1 MEETCEYLSVLNPE
15 QLEAVCHTGSP
26 LLILAGAG
34 SGKTRVI
41 TTKIAW
47 LIAEQEVRPESILAV
62 TFTNKAAR
70 EMAGRAR
77 TLDERTARSVIR
89 TFHSFGA
96 WMLRRYAEWA
106 ELSPNFTIYDDDD
119 SVTLLMKAL
128 PQLNKQEAQR
138 FMRKISRAKDYCLL
152 PDSPQLVMIDPAP
165 EFATIYRTYQQ
176 RLRETGNA
184 DFGDL
189 IMLPVKLL
197 QEHSAIAQQLH
208 RRFKVILVDEYQ
220 DSNDAQFRLLREL
233 TGKDTYVCVVG
244 DDDQSIYRFRGAEV
258 QNILTFD
265 RQFPHTK
272 IIRLVRNYR
281 SYEPI
286 LRVAGSIVSRN
297 EGRLGKTLIAARGS
311 GGQKPCLYYLPS
323 QDAEA
328 ELCVRLIKKAVRA
341 GGAYSD
347 WAILYRTN
355 AQSLNFETAFLHE
368 KIPHKVVGTLKFYER
383 EEIKDALALLA
394 LIANGRDEIAF
405 RRMVN
410 KPTRGIG
417 ETTQNKLVAY
427 ARAVFA
433 GSPAATGITASA
445 ALSASADLLGAEG
458 ANARQE
464 PTQLQD
470 TAARQPELSHP
481 QNTSAQPPQPELAQ
495 LQDATAQPLRRLQ
508 QLDYITALLEAGEK
522 LSISKKAGTALRE
535 FLNTLYALRSLLAEY
550 SAADDTSSARGTD
563 SEAMNAPVFS
573 NNTARTNT
581 DTDSN
586 LDDTTGTDADGIN
599 GAVLTD
605 TAATTAGITDAAA
618 TAATTDLSA
627 LSAKLLPGQGLAAF
641 VLTVIE
647 QSGLG
652 IFHRNQDEVMG
663 TQKTANLQELANTA
677 SLYPCSTAGLTSF
690 LEHIELD
697 RSLAETDAGA
707 DAVQL
712 ITIHNTKGLEFRNVI
727 ITGLE
732 NGIFPRNDTIGED
745 MEEERRLMYVACTR
759 AQDSLYITSCAAR
772 RMYGKLSFMEP
783 SRFLAE
789 IDEGLVDVAGQ
800 PVAGF
805 AAPADEEAALWKCG
819 QRLFHDDYGYGYI
832 VQSRQSGGELVIT
845 VQFETGAQKRFFP
858 EYQRGQLL
866 RVD

>member
-1 MEETCEYLSVLNPE
+1 MEESCEYLSVLNPE

-47 LIAEQEVRPESILAV
+47 LIAEQGVRPESILAV

-70 EMAGRAR
+70 EMAERAR
-77 TLDERTARSVIR
+77 ALDERAGRSSIR

-106 ELSPNFTIYDDDD
+106 GLSPNFTIYDDDD

-138 FMRKISRAKDYCLL
+138 FIRKISRAKDYCLL
-152 PDSPQLVMIDPAP
+152 PDSPQLTMIDPAP
-165 EFATIYRTYQQ
+165 EFAVIYRAYQQ

-189 IMLPVKLL
+189 IMLPVQLL
-197 QEHSAIAQQLH
+197 QEHTAIAQQLH
-208 RRFKVILVDEYQ
+208 RCFKVILVDEYQ
-220 DSNDAQFRLLREL
+220 DSNSAQFQLLREL
-233 TGKDTYVCVVG
+233 TGEDTYVCVVG

-286 LRVAGSIVSRN
+286 LRVADSVVSRN
-297 EGRLGKTLIAARGS
+297 EGRLGKTLIAARGT

-328 ELCVRLIKKAVRA
+328 ELCMQLIKKAVRA
-341 GGAYSD
+341 GGSYSD

-355 AQSLNFETAFLHE
+355 AQSLNFETTFLHE

-410 KPTRGIG
+410 KPARGIG

-427 ARAVFA
+427 ARAAFASLSANTDSSENAGEAAEA
-433 GSPAATGITASA
+433 GSSEQDSRSAQQEFTQLQGPTALPLRQQTEDTPQQQPQQGADYITV
-445 ALSASADLLGAEG
+445 LLGAG
-458 ANARQE
+458 A
-464 PTQLQD
+464 
-470 TAARQPELSHP
+470 
-481 QNTSAQPPQPELAQ
+481 
-495 LQDATAQPLRRLQ
+495 
-508 QLDYITALLEAGEK
+508 K
-522 LSISKKAGTALRE
+522 LPIPKKAGTALQE
-535 FLNTLYALRSLLAEY
+535 FLNTLHSLRSLLAEY
-550 SAADDTSSARGTD
+550 DSANTAGAAAFDTAVEADAQADDLWSDTPIGSTIDTGASAQ
-563 SEAMNAPVFS
+563 
-573 NNTARTNT
+573 
-581 DTDSN
+581 
-586 LDDTTGTDADGIN
+586 
-599 GAVLTD
+599 AVTQ
-605 TAATTAGITDAAA
+605 
-618 TAATTDLSA
+618 
-627 LSAKLLPGQGLAAF
+627 KHGQQGERLAAF
-641 VLTVIE
+641 VLAVIE
-647 QSGLG
+647 QTGLG
-652 IFHRNQDEVMG
+652 VFHRNQDEVMG

-677 SLYPCSTAGLTSF
+677 SLYPCSAAGLTSF

-712 ITIHNTKGLEFRNVI
+712 ITMHNTKGLEFRNVI

-732 NGIFPRNDTIGED
+732 NGIFPRNDESAED

-759 AQDSLYITSCAAR
+759 AQNALYMTSCAAR
-772 RMYGKLSFMEP
+772 RMYGKLSYMEP

-789 IDEGLVDVAGQ
+789 IDSGLVDVIGQ
-800 PVAGF
+800 SIANF
-805 AAPADEEAALWKCG
+805 ASPADEEAALWKCG
-819 QRLFHDDYGYGYI
+819 QRLFHDDYGYGYV
-832 VQSRQSGGELVIT
+832 VQSRQSGSELVIT
-845 VQFETGAQKRFFP
+845 VQFENGSQKRFFP
-858 EYQRGQLL
+858 AYQKSQLF

>member
-1 MEETCEYLSVLNPE
+1 MGNYLSILNPE

-47 LIAEQEVRPESILAV
+47 LIAEQDVRPESILAV

-70 EMAGRAR
+70 EMAERAR
-77 TLDERTARSVIR
+77 ALDERAGRSSIR

-106 ELSPNFTIYDDDD
+106 GLSPNFTIYDDDD

-138 FMRKISRAKDYCLL
+138 FIRKISRAKDYCLL
-152 PDSPQLVMIDPAP
+152 PDSPQLAAIDPAP
-165 EFATIYRTYQQ
+165 EFAVIYRAYQQ

-189 IMLPVKLL
+189 IMLPVQLL
-197 QEHSAIAQQLH
+197 QEHTAIAQQLH

-220 DSNDAQFRLLREL
+220 DSNSAQFQLLREL
-233 TGKDTYVCVVG
+233 TGEDTYVCVVG

-286 LRVAGSIVSRN
+286 LRVADSVVSRN
-297 EGRLGKTLIAARGS
+297 EGRLGKTLIAARGT

-328 ELCVRLIKKAVRA
+328 ELCVQLIKKAVRA

-355 AQSLNFETAFLHE
+355 AQSLNFETTFLHE

-410 KPTRGIG
+410 KPARGIG

-427 ARAVFA
+427 ARAAFA
-433 GSPAATGITASA
+433 SLSAHIDSPANAGEAAEAGTSTFGSSPEQYSRSA
-445 ALSASADLLGAEG
+445 Q
-458 ANARQE
+458 QE
-464 PTQLQD
+464 FTQLQHNSVHSQ
-470 TAARQPELSHP
+470 QPELS
-481 QNTSAQPPQPELAQ
+481 Q
-495 LQDATAQPLRRLQ
+495 LQEPAALPLQ
-508 QLDYITALLEAGEK
+508 QQSEDTPQQQPQQGADYITVLLGAGAK
-522 LSISKKAGTALRE
+522 LPISKKAGTALQE
-535 FLNTLYALRSLLAEY
+535 FLNTLHSLRSLLAEY
-550 SAADDTSSARGTD
+550 DSA
-563 SEAMNAPVFS
+563 
-573 NNTARTNT
+573 NT
-581 DTDSN
+581 
-586 LDDTTGTDADGIN
+586 
-599 GAVLTD
+599 
-605 TAATTAGITDAAA
+605 TDAAPVDTA
-618 TAATTDLSA
+618 TDIDAQADTVQSDVPIGSTIDTGAAEQAVTQ
-627 LSAKLLPGQGLAAF
+627 KHGQQGERLAAF
-641 VLTVIE
+641 VLAVIE
-647 QSGLG
+647 QTGLG
-652 IFHRNQDEVMG
+652 VFHRNQDEVMG

-677 SLYPCSTAGLTSF
+677 SLYPCSAAGLTSF

-712 ITIHNTKGLEFRNVI
+712 ITMHNTKGLEFRNVI

-732 NGIFPRNDTIGED
+732 NGIFPRNDESAED

-759 AQDSLYITSCAAR
+759 AQDALYMTSCAAR
-772 RMYGKLSFMEP
+772 RMYGKLSYMEP

-789 IDEGLVDVAGQ
+789 IDSGLVDVIGQ
-800 PVAGF
+800 SIASF
-805 AAPADEEAALWKCG
+805 ASPADEEASLWKCG
-819 QRLFHDDYGYGYI
+819 QRLFHDDYGYGYV

-845 VQFETGAQKRFFP
+845 VQFENGSQKRFFP
-858 EYQRGQLL
+858 VYQKSQLF

>member
-1 MEETCEYLSVLNPE
+1 MEETCGYLSVLNPE

-47 LIAEQEVRPESILAV
+47 LIAEQGVRPESILAV

-70 EMAGRAR
+70 EMAERAR
-77 TLDERTARSVIR
+77 ALDERAARSSIR

-106 ELSPNFTIYDDDD
+106 GLSPNFTIYDDDD

-138 FMRKISRAKDYCLL
+138 FIRKISRAKDYCLL
-152 PDSPQLVMIDPAP
+152 PDSPQLTMIDPAP
-165 EFATIYRTYQQ
+165 EFAVIYRAYQQ

-189 IMLPVKLL
+189 IMLPVQLL
-197 QEHSAIAQQLH
+197 QEHTAIAQQLH

-220 DSNDAQFRLLREL
+220 DSNSAQFQLLREL
-233 TGKDTYVCVVG
+233 TGEDTYVCVVG

-286 LRVAGSIVSRN
+286 LRVADSVVSRN
-297 EGRLGKTLIAARGS
+297 EGRLGKTLIAARGT
-311 GGQKPCLYYLPS
+311 GGQKPSLYYLPS

-328 ELCVRLIKKAVRA
+328 ELCVQLIKKAVRA
-341 GGAYSD
+341 GGSYSD

-355 AQSLNFETAFLHE
+355 AQSLNFETTFLHE

-410 KPTRGIG
+410 KPARGIG

-427 ARAVFA
+427 ARAAFASLSAEA
-433 GSPAATGITASA
+433 GSSTFDTSPEQDSRSAQQEFTQLQEPTALPLRQQADYITV
-445 ALSASADLLGAEG
+445 LLGAG
-458 ANARQE
+458 A
-464 PTQLQD
+464 
-470 TAARQPELSHP
+470 
-481 QNTSAQPPQPELAQ
+481 
-495 LQDATAQPLRRLQ
+495 
-508 QLDYITALLEAGEK
+508 K
-522 LSISKKAGTALRE
+522 LPISKKAGTALQE
-535 FLNTLYALRSLLAEY
+535 FLNTLHSLRSLLAEY
-550 SAADDTSSARGTD
+550 DSA
-563 SEAMNAPVFS
+563 
-573 NNTARTNT
+573 NT
-581 DTDSN
+581 
-586 LDDTTGTDADGIN
+586 
-599 GAVLTD
+599 
-605 TAATTAGITDAAA
+605 TDAAPVDTA
-618 TAATTDLSA
+618 TDIDAQADTVQSDVPIGSTIDTGASEQA
-627 LSAKLLPGQGLAAF
+627 VTQKHGQQGERLAAF
-641 VLTVIE
+641 VLAVIE
-647 QSGLG
+647 QTGLG
-652 IFHRNQDEVMG
+652 VFHRNQDEVMG

-677 SLYPCSTAGLTSF
+677 SLYPCSAAGLTSF

-712 ITIHNTKGLEFRNVI
+712 ITMHNTKGLEFRNVI

-732 NGIFPRNDTIGED
+732 NGIFPRNDESAED

-759 AQDSLYITSCAAR
+759 AQDALYMTSCAAR
-772 RMYGKLSFMEP
+772 RMYGKLSYMEP

-789 IDEGLVDVAGQ
+789 IDSGLVDVIGQ
-800 PVAGF
+800 SIASF
-805 AAPADEEAALWKCG
+805 ASPADEEASLWKCG
-819 QRLFHDDYGYGYI
+819 QRLFHDDYGYGYV

-845 VQFETGAQKRFFP
+845 VQFENGSQKRFFP
-858 EYQRGQLL
+858 VYQKSQLF

>member
-1 MEETCEYLSVLNPE
+1 METMKETCPYLSVLNPE

-47 LIAEQEVRPESILAV
+47 LISEQGVRPESILAV

-70 EMAGRAR
+70 EMAERAQG
-77 TLDERTARSVIR
+77 LDERAGRSSIR

-106 ELSPNFTIYDDDD
+106 GLSPNFTIYDDDD

-138 FMRKISRAKDYCLL
+138 FMRKIARAKDYCLL
-152 PDSPQLVMIDPAP
+152 PESPQLTMIDPAP
-165 EFATIYRTYQQ
+165 EFAVIYRAYQQ

-189 IMLPVKLL
+189 IMLPVQLL
-197 QEHSAIAQQLH
+197 QEHTAIAQQLH

-233 TGKDTYVCVVG
+233 TGENTYVCVVG

-297 EGRLGKTLIAARGS
+297 EGRLGKTLIAARGA
-311 GGQKPCLYYLPS
+311 GGQKPRVYYLPS

-328 ELCVRLIKKAVRA
+328 ELCVQLIKKAVRA
-341 GGAYSD
+341 GGSYSD

-355 AQSLNFETAFLHE
+355 AQSLNFETSFLHE

-410 KPTRGIG
+410 KPARGIG

-427 ARAVFA
+427 ARAAFA
-433 GSPAATGITASA
+433 GSPAYIGARANAEEAVNPEPLAYTGVLAFGDSPEQDRENAQQGSDYITV
-445 ALSASADLLGAEG
+445 LLGAG
-458 ANARQE
+458 
-464 PTQLQD
+464 
-470 TAARQPELSHP
+470 S
-481 QNTSAQPPQPELAQ
+481 
-495 LQDATAQPLRRLQ
+495 
-508 QLDYITALLEAGEK
+508 K
-522 LSISKKAGTALRE
+522 LSIPKKAGAALRE
-535 FLNTLYALRSLLAEY
+535 FLTTLYSLRSLLAALSSPQTAQKARADSDETGAAASD
-550 SAADDTSSARGTD
+550 SAIDID
-563 SEAMNAPVFS
+563 VQ
-573 NNTARTNT
+573 
-581 DTDSN
+581 
-586 LDDTTGTDADGIN
+586 TDAVRSDTPTGREPADAA
-599 GAVLTD
+599 GTD
-605 TAATTAGITDAAA
+605 TAEGN
-618 TAATTDLSA
+618 TAASGVQLV
-627 LSAKLLPGQGLAAF
+627 PGQGLAAF

-647 QSGLG
+647 HTGLG

-677 SLYPCSTAGLTSF
+677 SLYPCTAAGLTSF

-697 RSLAETDAGA
+697 RSLAETDAGS

-712 ITIHNTKGLEFRNVI
+712 ITIHNTKGLEFPNVV

-732 NGIFPRNDTIGED
+732 NGIFPRNDESAED

-759 AQDSLYITSCAAR
+759 AKDELYMTSCAAR

-789 IDEGLVDVAGQ
+789 IDEDLVDVAGQ
-800 PVAGF
+800 PIADF

-819 QRLFHDDYGYGYI
+819 QRIFHDDYGYGYV

-845 VQFETGAQKRFFP
+845 VQFETGSQKRFFP
-858 EYQRGQLL
+858 AYQKAQLF

>member
-47 LIAEQEVRPESILAV
+47 LIAEQGVRPESILAV

-70 EMAGRAR
+70 EMAERAQA
-77 TLDERTARSVIR
+77 LDERAGRSSIR

-106 ELSPNFTIYDDDD
+106 GLSPNFTIYDDDD

-138 FMRKISRAKDYCLL
+138 FIRKISRAKDYCLL
-152 PDSPQLVMIDPAP
+152 PDSPQLTMIDPAP
-165 EFATIYRTYQQ
+165 EFAVIYRAYQQ

-189 IMLPVKLL
+189 IMLPVQLL
-197 QEHSAIAQQLH
+197 QEHTAIAQQLH

-220 DSNDAQFRLLREL
+220 DSNSAQFQLLREL
-233 TGKDTYVCVVG
+233 TGEDTYVCVVG

-286 LRVAGSIVSRN
+286 LRVADSVVSRN
-297 EGRLGKTLIAARGS
+297 EGRLGKTLIAARGT

-328 ELCVRLIKKAVRA
+328 ELCVQLIKQAVRA
-341 GGAYSD
+341 GGSYSD

-355 AQSLNFETAFLHE
+355 AQSLNFETTFLHE

-410 KPTRGIG
+410 KPARGIG
-417 ETTQNKLVAY
+417 ETTQNKLIAY
-427 ARAVFA
+427 ARAAFASLSANTDSSENAGEAAEA
-433 GSPAATGITASA
+433 GSSEQDSRSAQQGADYITV
-445 ALSASADLLGAEG
+445 LLGAG
-458 ANARQE
+458 A
-464 PTQLQD
+464 
-470 TAARQPELSHP
+470 
-481 QNTSAQPPQPELAQ
+481 
-495 LQDATAQPLRRLQ
+495 
-508 QLDYITALLEAGEK
+508 K
-522 LSISKKAGTALRE
+522 LPIPKKAGTALQE
-535 FLNTLYALRSLLAEY
+535 FLNTLHSLRSLLAEY
-550 SAADDTSSARGTD
+550 DSANTAGAAAFDTAVEADAQADDLWSDAPIGSTIDTGA
-563 SEAMNAPVFS
+563 SEQ
-573 NNTARTNT
+573 
-581 DTDSN
+581 
-586 LDDTTGTDADGIN
+586 
-599 GAVLTD
+599 AVTQ
-605 TAATTAGITDAAA
+605 
-618 TAATTDLSA
+618 
-627 LSAKLLPGQGLAAF
+627 KHGQQGERLAAF
-641 VLTVIE
+641 VLAVIE
-647 QSGLG
+647 QTGLG
-652 IFHRNQDEVMG
+652 VFHRNQDEVMG

-677 SLYPCSTAGLTSF
+677 SLYPCSAAGLTSF

-712 ITIHNTKGLEFRNVI
+712 ITMHNTKGLEFRNVI

-732 NGIFPRNDTIGED
+732 NGIFPRNDESAED

-759 AQDSLYITSCAAR
+759 AQNALYMTSCAAR
-772 RMYGKLSFMEP
+772 RMYGKLSYMEP

-789 IDEGLVDVAGQ
+789 IDSGLVDVIGQ
-800 PVAGF
+800 SIASF
-805 AAPADEEAALWKCG
+805 ASPADEEASLWKCG
-819 QRLFHDDYGYGYI
+819 QRLFHDDYGYGYV

-845 VQFETGAQKRFFP
+845 VQFENGSQKRFFP
-858 EYQRGQLL
+858 VYQRAQLF

>member
-1 MEETCEYLSVLNPE
+1 MEETCGYLSVLNPE

-47 LIAEQEVRPESILAV
+47 LIAEQDVRPESILAV

-70 EMAGRAR
+70 EMAERAR
-77 TLDERTARSVIR
+77 ALDERAGRSSIR

-106 ELSPNFTIYDDDD
+106 GLSPNFTIYDDDD

-138 FMRKISRAKDYCLL
+138 FIRKISRAKDYCLL
-152 PDSPQLVMIDPAP
+152 PDSPQLTMIDPTP
-165 EFATIYRTYQQ
+165 EFAVIYRAYQQ

-189 IMLPVKLL
+189 IMLPVQLL
-197 QEHSAIAQQLH
+197 QEHTAIAQQLH

-220 DSNDAQFRLLREL
+220 DSNSAQFQLLREL

-286 LRVAGSIVSRN
+286 LRVADSVVSRN
-297 EGRLGKTLIAARGS
+297 EGRLGKTLIAARGT

-328 ELCVRLIKKAVRA
+328 ELCVQLIKKAVRA
-341 GGAYSD
+341 GGSYSD

-355 AQSLNFETAFLHE
+355 AQSLNFETTFLHE

-410 KPTRGIG
+410 KPARGIG
-417 ETTQNKLVAY
+417 ETTQNKLIAY
-427 ARAVFA
+427 ARAAFASLSANTDSSENAGEAAEA
-433 GSPAATGITASA
+433 GSSEQDSRSA
-445 ALSASADLLGAEG
+445 QQEFTQL
-458 ANARQE
+458 QE
-464 PTQLQD
+464 PTAL
-470 TAARQPELSHP
+470 
-481 QNTSAQPPQPELAQ
+481 
-495 LQDATAQPLRRLQ
+495 PLRQ
-508 QLDYITALLEAGEK
+508 QTEDTPQQQPQQGADYITVLLDAGAK
-522 LSISKKAGTALRE
+522 LPISKKAGTALQE
-535 FLNTLYALRSLLAEY
+535 FLNTLHSLRSLLAEY
-550 SAADDTSSARGTD
+550 DSA
-563 SEAMNAPVFS
+563 N
-573 NNTARTNT
+573 
-581 DTDSN
+581 
-586 LDDTTGTDADGIN
+586 TTGTA
-599 GAVLTD
+599 AVD
-605 TAATTAGITDAAA
+605 TAADIDAQADTVQSDTPIGSTIDTGA
-618 TAATTDLSA
+618 SA
-627 LSAKLLPGQGLAAF
+627 QAVTQKHGQQGERLAAF
-641 VLTVIE
+641 VLAVIE
-647 QSGLG
+647 QTGLG
-652 IFHRNQDEVMG
+652 VFHRNQDEVMG
-663 TQKTANLQELANTA
+663 SQKTANLQELANTA
-677 SLYPCSTAGLTSF
+677 SLYPCSAAGLTSF

-712 ITIHNTKGLEFRNVI
+712 ITMHNTKGLEFRNVI

-732 NGIFPRNDTIGED
+732 NGIFPRNDESAED

-759 AQDSLYITSCAAR
+759 AQNALYMTSCAAR
-772 RMYGKLSFMEP
+772 RMYGKLSYMEP

-789 IDEGLVDVAGQ
+789 IDSGLVDVIGQ
-800 PVAGF
+800 SIASF
-805 AAPADEEAALWKCG
+805 ASPADEEAALWKCG
-819 QRLFHDDYGYGYI
+819 QRIFHDDYGYGYV

-845 VQFETGAQKRFFP
+845 VQFENGSQKRFFP
-858 EYQRGQLL
+858 VYQKSQLF

>member
-1 MEETCEYLSVLNPE
+1 MGNYLSVLNPE

-47 LIAEQEVRPESILAV
+47 LIAEQGVRPESILAV

-70 EMAGRAR
+70 EMAERAR
-77 TLDERTARSVIR
+77 ALDERAGRSSIR

-106 ELSPNFTIYDDDD
+106 GLSPNFTIYDDDD

-138 FMRKISRAKDYCLL
+138 FIRKISRAKDYCLL
-152 PDSPQLVMIDPAP
+152 PDSPQLTMIDPAP
-165 EFATIYRTYQQ
+165 EFAIIYRAYQQ

-189 IMLPVKLL
+189 IMLPVQLL
-197 QEHSAIAQQLH
+197 QGHTAIAQQLH

-220 DSNDAQFRLLREL
+220 DSNSAQFQLLREL
-233 TGKDTYVCVVG
+233 TGEDTYVCVVG

-286 LRVAGSIVSRN
+286 LRVADSVVSRN
-297 EGRLGKTLIAARGS
+297 EGRLGKTLIAARGT

-328 ELCVRLIKKAVRA
+328 ELCVQLIKKAVRA
-341 GGAYSD
+341 GGSYSD

-355 AQSLNFETAFLHE
+355 AQSLNFETTFLHE

-410 KPTRGIG
+410 KPARGIG

-427 ARAVFA
+427 ARAAFAHLSAYTGSSENAGEAAEA
-433 GSPAATGITASA
+433 GSSEQDSRSA
-445 ALSASADLLGAEG
+445 QQEFTQL
-458 ANARQE
+458 QE
-464 PTQLQD
+464 PTAL
-470 TAARQPELSHP
+470 
-481 QNTSAQPPQPELAQ
+481 
-495 LQDATAQPLRRLQ
+495 PLRQ
-508 QLDYITALLEAGEK
+508 QTEDTPQQQPQQGADYITVLFGAGAK
-522 LSISKKAGTALRE
+522 LPIPKKAGTALQE
-535 FLNTLYALRSLLAEY
+535 FLNTLYSLRSLLAEY
-550 SAADDTSSARGTD
+550 DSANTTD
-563 SEAMNAPVFS
+563 AAPV
-573 NNTARTNT
+573 
-581 DTDSN
+581 
-586 LDDTTGTDADGIN
+586 
-599 GAVLTD
+599 D
-605 TAATTAGITDAAA
+605 TAADIDAQADTVQSDA
-618 TAATTDLSA
+618 PIGSTIDIDASEQAVTQ
-627 LSAKLLPGQGLAAF
+627 KHGQQGERLAAF
-641 VLTVIE
+641 VLAVIE
-647 QSGLG
+647 QTGLG
-652 IFHRNQDEVMG
+652 VFHRNQDEVMG
-663 TQKTANLQELANTA
+663 TQKTTNLQELANTA
-677 SLYPCSTAGLTSF
+677 SLYPCSAAGLTSF

-712 ITIHNTKGLEFRNVI
+712 ITMHNTKGLEFRNVI

-732 NGIFPRNDTIGED
+732 NGIFPRNDESAED

-759 AQDSLYITSCAAR
+759 AQDALYMTSCAAR
-772 RMYGKLSFMEP
+772 RMYGKLSYMEP

-789 IDEGLVDVAGQ
+789 IDSGLVDVIGQ
-800 PVAGF
+800 SIASF
-805 AAPADEEAALWKCG
+805 ASPADEEASLWKCG
-819 QRLFHDDYGYGYI
+819 QRLFHDDYGYGYV

-845 VQFETGAQKRFFP
+845 VQFENGSQKRFFP
-858 EYQRGQLL
+858 EYQKSQLF

>member
-1 MEETCEYLSVLNPE
+1 MGNYLSILNPE

-47 LIAEQEVRPESILAV
+47 LIAEQSVHPESILAV

-70 EMAGRAR
+70 EMAERAR
-77 TLDERTARSVIR
+77 TLDERAGRSSIR

-106 ELSPNFTIYDDDD
+106 GLSPNFTIYDDDD

-138 FMRKISRAKDYCLL
+138 FIRKISRAKDYCLL
-152 PDSPQLVMIDPAP
+152 PDNPQLTMIDPAP
-165 EFATIYRTYQQ
+165 EFAVIYRAYQQ

-189 IMLPVKLL
+189 IMLPVQLL
-197 QEHSAIAQQLH
+197 QEHIAIAQQLH

-220 DSNDAQFRLLREL
+220 DSNSAQFQLLREL
-233 TGKDTYVCVVG
+233 TGEDTYVCVVG

-286 LRVAGSIVSRN
+286 LRVADSVVSRN
-297 EGRLGKTLIAARGS
+297 EGRLGKTLIAARGT

-328 ELCVRLIKKAVRA
+328 ELCVQLIKKAVRA

-355 AQSLNFETAFLHE
+355 AQSLNFETTFLHE

-410 KPTRGIG
+410 KPARGIG

-427 ARAVFA
+427 ARAAFASLSAEA
-433 GSPAATGITASA
+433 GSSTFDTSPEQDSRSA
-445 ALSASADLLGAEG
+445 QQEFTQL
-458 ANARQE
+458 QE
-464 PTQLQD
+464 PTAL
-470 TAARQPELSHP
+470 
-481 QNTSAQPPQPELAQ
+481 
-495 LQDATAQPLRRLQ
+495 PLRQ
-508 QLDYITALLEAGEK
+508 QTEDTPQQQPQQGADYITVLLDAGAK
-522 LSISKKAGTALRE
+522 LPISKKAGTALQE
-535 FLNTLYALRSLLAEY
+535 FLNILHSLRSLLAEY
-550 SAADDTSSARGTD
+550 DSA
-563 SEAMNAPVFS
+563 N
-573 NNTARTNT
+573 
-581 DTDSN
+581 
-586 LDDTTGTDADGIN
+586 TTGTA
-599 GAVLTD
+599 AVD
-605 TAATTAGITDAAA
+605 TAADIDAQADTVQSDTPIGSTIDTGA
-618 TAATTDLSA
+618 SA
-627 LSAKLLPGQGLAAF
+627 QAVTQKHGQQGERLAAF
-641 VLTVIE
+641 VLAVIE
-647 QSGLG
+647 QTGLG
-652 IFHRNQDEVMG
+652 VFHRNQDEVMG

-677 SLYPCSTAGLTSF
+677 SLYPCSAAGLTSF

-712 ITIHNTKGLEFRNVI
+712 ITMHNTKGLEFRNVI

-732 NGIFPRNDTIGED
+732 NGIFPRNDESAED

-759 AQDSLYITSCAAR
+759 AQDALYMTSCAAR
-772 RMYGKLSFMEP
+772 RMYGKLSYMEP

-789 IDEGLVDVAGQ
+789 IDSGLVDVIGQ
-800 PVAGF
+800 SIASFASPV
-805 AAPADEEAALWKCG
+805 DEEASLWKCG
-819 QRLFHDDYGYGYI
+819 QRLFHDDYGYGYV

-845 VQFETGAQKRFFP
+845 VQFENGSQKRFFP
-858 EYQRGQLL
+858 VYQKSQLF

>member
-1 MEETCEYLSVLNPE
+1 MEETCGYLSVLNPE

-47 LIAEQEVRPESILAV
+47 LIAEQDVRPESILAV

-70 EMAGRAR
+70 EMAERAR
-77 TLDERTARSVIR
+77 ALDERAGRSSIR

-106 ELSPNFTIYDDDD
+106 GLSPNFTIYDDDD

-138 FMRKISRAKDYCLL
+138 FIRKISRAKDYCLL
-152 PDSPQLVMIDPAP
+152 PDSPQLTMIDPAP
-165 EFATIYRTYQQ
+165 EFAVIYRAYQQ

-189 IMLPVKLL
+189 IMLPVQLL
-197 QEHSAIAQQLH
+197 QGHTAIAQQLH

-220 DSNDAQFRLLREL
+220 DSNSAQFQLLREL
-233 TGKDTYVCVVG
+233 TGEDTYVCVVG

-286 LRVAGSIVSRN
+286 LRVADSVVSRN
-297 EGRLGKTLIAARGS
+297 EGRLGKTLIAARGT

-328 ELCVRLIKKAVRA
+328 ELCVQLIKKAVRA

-355 AQSLNFETAFLHE
+355 AQSLNFETTFLHE

-410 KPTRGIG
+410 KPARGIG
-417 ETTQNKLVAY
+417 ETTQNKLIAY
-427 ARAVFA
+427 ARAAFASLSANTDSSENAGEAAEA
-433 GSPAATGITASA
+433 GSSEQDSRSAQQEFTQLQEPTALPLRQQTEDTPQQQPQQGADYITV
-445 ALSASADLLGAEG
+445 LLGAG
-458 ANARQE
+458 A
-464 PTQLQD
+464 
-470 TAARQPELSHP
+470 
-481 QNTSAQPPQPELAQ
+481 
-495 LQDATAQPLRRLQ
+495 
-508 QLDYITALLEAGEK
+508 K
-522 LSISKKAGTALRE
+522 LPISKKAGTALQE
-535 FLNTLYALRSLLAEY
+535 FLNTLHSLRSLLAEY
-550 SAADDTSSARGTD
+550 DSANTAGAAAFDTAVDIDAQADDLWSDAPIGSTIDTGA
-563 SEAMNAPVFS
+563 SEQ
-573 NNTARTNT
+573 
-581 DTDSN
+581 
-586 LDDTTGTDADGIN
+586 
-599 GAVLTD
+599 AVTQ
-605 TAATTAGITDAAA
+605 
-618 TAATTDLSA
+618 
-627 LSAKLLPGQGLAAF
+627 KHGQQGERLAAF
-641 VLTVIE
+641 VLAVIE
-647 QSGLG
+647 QTGLG
-652 IFHRNQDEVMG
+652 VFHRNQDEVMG

-677 SLYPCSTAGLTSF
+677 SLYPCSAAGLTSF

-712 ITIHNTKGLEFRNVI
+712 ITMHNTKGLEFRNVI

-732 NGIFPRNDTIGED
+732 NGIFPRNDESAED

-759 AQDSLYITSCAAR
+759 AQDALYMTSCAAR
-772 RMYGKLSFMEP
+772 RMYGKLSYMEP

-789 IDEGLVDVAGQ
+789 IDSGLVDVIGQ
-800 PVAGF
+800 SIASF
-805 AAPADEEAALWKCG
+805 ASPADEEAALWKCG
-819 QRLFHDDYGYGYI
+819 QRLFHDDYGYGYV
-832 VQSRQSGGELVIT
+832 VQSRQSGSELVIT
-845 VQFETGAQKRFFP
+845 VQFENGSQKRFFP
-858 EYQRGQLL
+858 VYQKSQLF

>member
-1 MEETCEYLSVLNPE
+1 MEETCGYLSVLNPE

-47 LIAEQEVRPESILAV
+47 LIAEQGVRPESILAV

-70 EMAGRAR
+70 EMAERAR
-77 TLDERTARSVIR
+77 ALDERAGRSSIR

-106 ELSPNFTIYDDDD
+106 GLSPNFTIYDDDD

-138 FMRKISRAKDYCLL
+138 FIRKISRAKDYCLL
-152 PDSPQLVMIDPAP
+152 PDSPQLTMIDPAP
-165 EFATIYRTYQQ
+165 EFAVIYRAYQQ

-189 IMLPVKLL
+189 IMLPVQLL
-197 QEHSAIAQQLH
+197 QEHTAIAQQLH

-220 DSNDAQFRLLREL
+220 DSNSAQFQLLREL
-233 TGKDTYVCVVG
+233 TGEDTYVCVVG

-286 LRVAGSIVSRN
+286 LRVADSVVSRN
-297 EGRLGKTLIAARGS
+297 EGRLGKTLIAARGT
-311 GGQKPCLYYLPS
+311 GGQKPSLYYLPS

-328 ELCVRLIKKAVRA
+328 ELCVQLIKKAVRA
-341 GGAYSD
+341 GGSYSD

-355 AQSLNFETAFLHE
+355 AQSLNFETTFLHE

-410 KPTRGIG
+410 KPARGIG

-427 ARAVFA
+427 ARAAFASLSAEA
-433 GSPAATGITASA
+433 GSSTFDTSPEQDSRSAQQEFTQLQEPTALPLRQQADYITV
-445 ALSASADLLGAEG
+445 LLGAG
-458 ANARQE
+458 A
-464 PTQLQD
+464 
-470 TAARQPELSHP
+470 
-481 QNTSAQPPQPELAQ
+481 
-495 LQDATAQPLRRLQ
+495 
-508 QLDYITALLEAGEK
+508 K
-522 LSISKKAGTALRE
+522 LPISKKAGTALQE
-535 FLNTLYALRSLLAEY
+535 FLNTLHSLRSLLAEY
-550 SAADDTSSARGTD
+550 DSA
-563 SEAMNAPVFS
+563 
-573 NNTARTNT
+573 NT
-581 DTDSN
+581 
-586 LDDTTGTDADGIN
+586 
-599 GAVLTD
+599 
-605 TAATTAGITDAAA
+605 TDAAPVDTA
-618 TAATTDLSA
+618 TDIDAQADTVQSDVPIGSTIDTGASEQA
-627 LSAKLLPGQGLAAF
+627 VTQKHGQQGERLAAF
-641 VLTVIE
+641 VLAVIE
-647 QSGLG
+647 QTGLG
-652 IFHRNQDEVMG
+652 VFHRNQDEVMG

-677 SLYPCSTAGLTSF
+677 SLYPCSAAGLTSF

-712 ITIHNTKGLEFRNVI
+712 ITMHNTKGLEFRNVI

-732 NGIFPRNDTIGED
+732 NGIFPRNDESAED

-759 AQDSLYITSCAAR
+759 AQDALYMTSCAAR
-772 RMYGKLSFMEP
+772 RMYGKLSYMEP

-789 IDEGLVDVAGQ
+789 IDSGLVDVIGQ
-800 PVAGF
+800 SIASF
-805 AAPADEEAALWKCG
+805 ASPADEEASLWKCG
-819 QRLFHDDYGYGYI
+819 QRLFHDDYGYGYV

-845 VQFETGAQKRFFP
+845 VQFENGSQKRFFP
-858 EYQRGQLL
+858 VYQKSQLF

>member
-1 MEETCEYLSVLNPE
+1 MEETCGYLSVLNPE

-47 LIAEQEVRPESILAV
+47 LIAEQGVRPESILAV

-70 EMAGRAR
+70 EMAERAQA
-77 TLDERTARSVIR
+77 LDERAARSSIR

-106 ELSPNFTIYDDDD
+106 GLSPNFTIYDDDD

-138 FMRKISRAKDYCLL
+138 FIRKISRAKDYCLL
-152 PDSPQLVMIDPAP
+152 PDSPQLTMIDPAP
-165 EFATIYRTYQQ
+165 EFAVIYRAYQQ

-189 IMLPVKLL
+189 IMLPVQLL
-197 QEHSAIAQQLH
+197 QEHTAIAQQLH

-220 DSNDAQFRLLREL
+220 DSNSAQFQLLREL
-233 TGKDTYVCVVG
+233 TGEDTYVCVVG

-286 LRVAGSIVSRN
+286 LRVADSVVSRN
-297 EGRLGKTLIAARGS
+297 EGRLGKTLIAARGT

-328 ELCVRLIKKAVRA
+328 ELCVQLIKKAVRA

-355 AQSLNFETAFLHE
+355 AQSLNFETTFLHE

-410 KPTRGIG
+410 KPARGIG
-417 ETTQNKLVAY
+417 ETTQNKLIAY
-427 ARAVFA
+427 ARAAFASLSANTDSSENAGEAAEA
-433 GSPAATGITASA
+433 GSSAFDTSSEQDSRSAQQEFTQLQEPTALPLRQQTEDTPQQQPQQGADYITV
-445 ALSASADLLGAEG
+445 LLGAG
-458 ANARQE
+458 A
-464 PTQLQD
+464 
-470 TAARQPELSHP
+470 
-481 QNTSAQPPQPELAQ
+481 
-495 LQDATAQPLRRLQ
+495 
-508 QLDYITALLEAGEK
+508 K
-522 LSISKKAGTALRE
+522 LPIPKKAGTALQE
-535 FLNTLYALRSLLAEY
+535 FLNTLYSLRSLLAEY
-550 SAADDTSSARGTD
+550 DSANTAGAAAFDTAVEADAQADDLWSDAPIGSTIDTGA
-563 SEAMNAPVFS
+563 SEQ
-573 NNTARTNT
+573 
-581 DTDSN
+581 
-586 LDDTTGTDADGIN
+586 
-599 GAVLTD
+599 AVTQ
-605 TAATTAGITDAAA
+605 
-618 TAATTDLSA
+618 
-627 LSAKLLPGQGLAAF
+627 KHGQQGERLAAF
-641 VLTVIE
+641 VLAVIE
-647 QSGLG
+647 QTGLG
-652 IFHRNQDEVMG
+652 VFHRNQDEVMG

-677 SLYPCSTAGLTSF
+677 SLYPCSAAGLTSF

-712 ITIHNTKGLEFRNVI
+712 ITMHNTKGLEFRNVI

-732 NGIFPRNDTIGED
+732 NGIFPRNDESAED

-759 AQDSLYITSCAAR
+759 AQDALYMTSCAAR
-772 RMYGKLSFMEP
+772 RMYGKLSYMEP

-789 IDEGLVDVAGQ
+789 IDSGLVDVIGQ
-800 PVAGF
+800 SIANF
-805 AAPADEEAALWKCG
+805 ASPADEEAALWKCG
-819 QRLFHDDYGYGYI
+819 QRLFHDDYGYGYV
-832 VQSRQSGGELVIT
+832 VQSRQSGSELVIT
-845 VQFETGAQKRFFP
+845 VQFENGSQKRFFP
-858 EYQRGQLL
+858 VYQKSQLF

>member
-47 LIAEQEVRPESILAV
+47 LIAEQGVRPESILAV

-70 EMAGRAR
+70 EMAERAQA
-77 TLDERTARSVIR
+77 LDERAGRSSIR

-106 ELSPNFTIYDDDD
+106 GLSPNFTIYDDDD

-138 FMRKISRAKDYCLL
+138 FIRKISRAKDYCLL
-152 PDSPQLVMIDPAP
+152 PDSPQLAVIDPAP
-165 EFATIYRTYQQ
+165 EFAVIYRAYQQ

-189 IMLPVKLL
+189 IMLPVQLL
-197 QEHSAIAQQLH
+197 QEHTAIAQQLH

-220 DSNDAQFRLLREL
+220 DSNSAQFQLLREL
-233 TGKDTYVCVVG
+233 TGEDTYVCVVG

-286 LRVAGSIVSRN
+286 LRVADSVVSRN
-297 EGRLGKTLIAARGS
+297 EGRLGKTLIAARGT

-328 ELCVRLIKKAVRA
+328 ELCVQLIKKAVRA

-355 AQSLNFETAFLHE
+355 AQSLNFETTFLHE

-405 RRMVN
+405 RRKVN
-410 KPTRGIG
+410 KPARGIG

-427 ARAVFA
+427 ARAAFAHLSAYTGSSATAGEAAEA
-433 GSPAATGITASA
+433 GSSAFGSSPEQDNEAAQQELTQLQNSSA
-445 ALSASADLLGAEG
+445 QSLQPEFA
-458 ANARQE
+458 
-464 PTQLQD
+464 QLQD
-470 TAARQPELSHP
+470 TDTQPLQKQVQPELS
-481 QNTSAQPPQPELAQ
+481 Q
-495 LQDATAQPLRRLQ
+495 LQEPTTLPSQQQPQ
-508 QLDYITALLEAGEK
+508 QGADYITVLLGAGAK
-522 LSISKKAGTALRE
+522 LPISKKAGTALQE
-535 FLNTLYALRSLLAEY
+535 FLNTLHSLRSLLAEY
-550 SAADDTSSARGTD
+550 DSA
-563 SEAMNAPVFS
+563 N
-573 NNTARTNT
+573 
-581 DTDSN
+581 
-586 LDDTTGTDADGIN
+586 TTGTA
-599 GAVLTD
+599 AVD
-605 TAATTAGITDAAA
+605 TAADIDAQADSLQSDTPIGSTIDTGA
-618 TAATTDLSA
+618 SEQAVTQ
-627 LSAKLLPGQGLAAF
+627 KHGQQGERLAAF
-641 VLTVIE
+641 VLAVIE
-647 QSGLG
+647 QTGLG
-652 IFHRNQDEVMG
+652 VFHRNQDEVMG

-677 SLYPCSTAGLTSF
+677 SLYPCSAAGLTSF

-697 RSLAETDAGA
+697 RSLAETEAGA

-712 ITIHNTKGLEFRNVI
+712 ITMHNTKGLEFRNVI

-732 NGIFPRNDTIGED
+732 NGIFPRNDESAED

-759 AQDSLYITSCAAR
+759 AQDALYMTSCAAR
-772 RMYGKLSFMEP
+772 RMYGKLSYMEP

-800 PVAGF
+800 PIASF
-805 AAPADEEAALWKCG
+805 ASPADEEASLWKCG
-819 QRLFHDDYGYGYI
+819 QRLFHDDYGYGYV
-832 VQSRQSGGELVIT
+832 VQSRQSGSELVIT
-845 VQFETGAQKRFFP
+845 VQFESGSQKRFFP
-858 EYQRGQLL
+858 AYQKSQLF

>member
-1 MEETCEYLSVLNPE
+1 MEETCGYLSVLNPE

-47 LIAEQEVRPESILAV
+47 LIAEQGVRPESILAV

-70 EMAGRAR
+70 EMAERAQA
-77 TLDERTARSVIR
+77 LDERAGRSSIR

-106 ELSPNFTIYDDDD
+106 GLSPNFTIYDDDD

-138 FMRKISRAKDYCLL
+138 FIRKISRAKDYCLL
-152 PDSPQLVMIDPAP
+152 PDSPQLTMIDPAP
-165 EFATIYRTYQQ
+165 EFAVIYRAYQQ

-189 IMLPVKLL
+189 IMLPVQLL
-197 QEHSAIAQQLH
+197 QEHTAIAQQLH

-220 DSNDAQFRLLREL
+220 DSNSAQFQLLREL
-233 TGKDTYVCVVG
+233 TGEDTYVCVVG

-286 LRVAGSIVSRN
+286 LRVADSVVSRN
-297 EGRLGKTLIAARGS
+297 EGRLGKTLIAARGT

-328 ELCVRLIKKAVRA
+328 ELCVQLIKKAVRA
-341 GGAYSD
+341 GGSYSD

-355 AQSLNFETAFLHE
+355 AQSLNFETTFLHE

-410 KPTRGIG
+410 KPARGIG

-427 ARAVFA
+427 ARAAFASLSANTDSSENAGEAAKA
-433 GSPAATGITASA
+433 GSSEQDSRSAQQEFTQLQEPTALPLRQQTEDTPQQQPQQGADYITV
-445 ALSASADLLGAEG
+445 LLGAG
-458 ANARQE
+458 A
-464 PTQLQD
+464 
-470 TAARQPELSHP
+470 
-481 QNTSAQPPQPELAQ
+481 
-495 LQDATAQPLRRLQ
+495 
-508 QLDYITALLEAGEK
+508 K
-522 LSISKKAGTALRE
+522 LPISKKAGTALQE
-535 FLNTLYALRSLLAEY
+535 FLNTLHSLRNLLAEY
-550 SAADDTSSARGTD
+550 DSA
-563 SEAMNAPVFS
+563 
-573 NNTARTNT
+573 NT
-581 DTDSN
+581 DAVFDTAN
-586 LDDTTGTDADGIN
+586 TTGTAEFDMAVDIDAQATSLHSDVPTDSTRDTN
-599 GAVLTD
+599 TSEQAVMQ
-605 TAATTAGITDAAA
+605 
-618 TAATTDLSA
+618 
-627 LSAKLLPGQGLAAF
+627 KHGQQGERLAAF
-641 VLTVIE
+641 VLAVIE
-647 QSGLG
+647 QTGLG
-652 IFHRNQDEVMG
+652 VFHRNQDEVMG

-677 SLYPCSTAGLTSF
+677 SLYPCSAAGLTSF

-712 ITIHNTKGLEFRNVI
+712 ITMHNTKGLEFRNVI

-732 NGIFPRNDTIGED
+732 NGIFPRNDESAED

-759 AQDSLYITSCAAR
+759 AQDALYMTSCAAR
-772 RMYGKLSFMEP
+772 RMYGKLSYMEP

-789 IDEGLVDVAGQ
+789 IDSGLVDVIGQ
-800 PVAGF
+800 SIASF
-805 AAPADEEAALWKCG
+805 ASPADEEAALWKCG
-819 QRLFHDDYGYGYI
+819 QRLFHDDYGYGYV

-845 VQFETGAQKRFFP
+845 VQFENGSQKRFFP
-858 EYQRGQLL
+858 VYQKSQLF

>member
-1 MEETCEYLSVLNPE
+1 MEETCGYLSVLNPE

-47 LIAEQEVRPESILAV
+47 LIAEQGVRPESILAV

-70 EMAGRAR
+70 EMAERAR
-77 TLDERTARSVIR
+77 ALDERAGRSSIR

-106 ELSPNFTIYDDDD
+106 GLSPNFTIYDDDD

-138 FMRKISRAKDYCLL
+138 FIRKISRAKDYCLL
-152 PDSPQLVMIDPAP
+152 PDSPQLTMIDPAP
-165 EFATIYRTYQQ
+165 EFAVIYRAYQQ

-189 IMLPVKLL
+189 IMLPVQLL
-197 QEHSAIAQQLH
+197 QEHTAIAQQLH

-220 DSNDAQFRLLREL
+220 DSNSAQFQLLREL
-233 TGKDTYVCVVG
+233 TGEDTYVCVVG

-286 LRVAGSIVSRN
+286 LRVADSVVSRN
-297 EGRLGKTLIAARGS
+297 EGRLGKTLIAARGT

-328 ELCVRLIKKAVRA
+328 ELCVQLIKKAVRA
-341 GGAYSD
+341 GGSYSD

-355 AQSLNFETAFLHE
+355 AQSLNFETTFLHE

-410 KPTRGIG
+410 KPARGIG

-427 ARAVFA
+427 ARAAFA
-433 GSPAATGITASA
+433 S
-445 ALSASADLLGAEG
+445 LSAYTDSPENAGEAAEASSLAFGDSPEQDRGSAQQEFTQLQEPTALPLRQQTEDTPQQQPQQGADYITVLLGAG
-458 ANARQE
+458 A
-464 PTQLQD
+464 
-470 TAARQPELSHP
+470 
-481 QNTSAQPPQPELAQ
+481 
-495 LQDATAQPLRRLQ
+495 
-508 QLDYITALLEAGEK
+508 K
-522 LSISKKAGTALRE
+522 LSISKKAGTALQE
-535 FLNTLYALRSLLAEY
+535 FLNTLHSLRSLLAEY
-550 SAADDTSSARGTD
+550 D
-563 SEAMNAPVFS
+563 ST
-573 NNTARTNT
+573 NTA
-581 DTDSN
+581 
-586 LDDTTGTDADGIN
+586 
-599 GAVLTD
+599 GAAAFD
-605 TAATTAGITDAAA
+605 TAVEADAQADTVQSDA
-618 TAATTDLSA
+618 PIGSTIDTGASEQAVTQ
-627 LSAKLLPGQGLAAF
+627 KHGQQGERLAAF
-641 VLTVIE
+641 VLAVIE
-647 QSGLG
+647 QTGLG
-652 IFHRNQDEVMG
+652 VFHRNQDEVMG

-677 SLYPCSTAGLTSF
+677 SLYPCSAAGLTSF

-712 ITIHNTKGLEFRNVI
+712 ITMHNTKGLEFRNVI

-732 NGIFPRNDTIGED
+732 NGIFPRNDESAED

-759 AQDSLYITSCAAR
+759 AQNALYMTSCAAR
-772 RMYGKLSFMEP
+772 RMYGKLSYMEP

-789 IDEGLVDVAGQ
+789 IDSGLVDVIGQ
-800 PVAGF
+800 SIANF
-805 AAPADEEAALWKCG
+805 ASPADEEAALWKCG
-819 QRLFHDDYGYGYI
+819 QRLFHDDYGYGYV

-845 VQFETGAQKRFFP
+845 VQFENGSQKRFFP
-858 EYQRGQLL
+858 EYQKSQLF

>member
-1 MEETCEYLSVLNPE
+1 MEETCGYLSVLNPE

-47 LIAEQEVRPESILAV
+47 LIAEQGVRPESILAV

-70 EMAGRAR
+70 EMAERAR
-77 TLDERTARSVIR
+77 ALDERAGRSSIR

-106 ELSPNFTIYDDDD
+106 GLSPNFTIYDDDD

-138 FMRKISRAKDYCLL
+138 FIRKISRAKDYCLL
-152 PDSPQLVMIDPAP
+152 PDSPQLTMIDPAP
-165 EFATIYRTYQQ
+165 EFAVIYRAYQQ

-189 IMLPVKLL
+189 IMLPVQLL
-197 QEHSAIAQQLH
+197 QEHTAIAQQLH

-220 DSNDAQFRLLREL
+220 DSNSAQFQLLREL
-233 TGKDTYVCVVG
+233 TGEDTYVCVVG

-265 RQFPHTK
+265 RHFPHTK

-286 LRVAGSIVSRN
+286 LRVADSVVSRN
-297 EGRLGKTLIAARGS
+297 EGRLGKTLIAARGT
-311 GGQKPCLYYLPS
+311 GGQKPSLYYLPS

-328 ELCVRLIKKAVRA
+328 ELCVQLIKKAVRA
-341 GGAYSD
+341 GGSYSD

-355 AQSLNFETAFLHE
+355 AQSLNFETTFLHE

-410 KPTRGIG
+410 KPARGIG

-427 ARAVFA
+427 ARAAFASLSAEA
-433 GSPAATGITASA
+433 GSSTFDTSPEQDSRSAQQEFTQLQEPTALPLRQQADYITV
-445 ALSASADLLGAEG
+445 LLGAG
-458 ANARQE
+458 A
-464 PTQLQD
+464 
-470 TAARQPELSHP
+470 
-481 QNTSAQPPQPELAQ
+481 
-495 LQDATAQPLRRLQ
+495 
-508 QLDYITALLEAGEK
+508 K
-522 LSISKKAGTALRE
+522 LPISKKAGTALQE
-535 FLNTLYALRSLLAEY
+535 FLNTLHSLRSLLAEY
-550 SAADDTSSARGTD
+550 DSA
-563 SEAMNAPVFS
+563 
-573 NNTARTNT
+573 NT
-581 DTDSN
+581 
-586 LDDTTGTDADGIN
+586 
-599 GAVLTD
+599 
-605 TAATTAGITDAAA
+605 TDAAPVDTA
-618 TAATTDLSA
+618 TDIDAQADTVQSDVPIGSTIDTGASEQA
-627 LSAKLLPGQGLAAF
+627 VTQKHGQQGERLAAF
-641 VLTVIE
+641 VLAVIE
-647 QSGLG
+647 QTGLG
-652 IFHRNQDEVMG
+652 VFHRNQDEVMG

-677 SLYPCSTAGLTSF
+677 SLYPCSAAGLTSF

-712 ITIHNTKGLEFRNVI
+712 ITMHNTKGLEFRNVI

-732 NGIFPRNDTIGED
+732 NGIFPRNDESAED

-759 AQDSLYITSCAAR
+759 AQDALYMTSCAAR
-772 RMYGKLSFMEP
+772 RMYGKLSYMEP

-789 IDEGLVDVAGQ
+789 IDSGLVDVIGQ
-800 PVAGF
+800 SIASF
-805 AAPADEEAALWKCG
+805 ASPADEEASLWKCG
-819 QRLFHDDYGYGYI
+819 QRLFHDDYGYGYV

-845 VQFETGAQKRFFP
+845 VQFENGSQKRFFP
-858 EYQRGQLL
+858 VYQKSQLF

>member
-1 MEETCEYLSVLNPE
+1 MEETCGYLSVLNPE

-47 LIAEQEVRPESILAV
+47 LIAEQGVRPESILAV

-70 EMAGRAR
+70 EMAERAR
-77 TLDERTARSVIR
+77 ALDERAGRSSIR

-106 ELSPNFTIYDDDD
+106 GLSPNFTIYDDDD

-138 FMRKISRAKDYCLL
+138 FIRKISRAKDYCLL
-152 PDSPQLVMIDPAP
+152 PDSPQLTMIDPAP
-165 EFATIYRTYQQ
+165 EFAVIYRAYQQ

-189 IMLPVKLL
+189 IMLPVQLL
-197 QEHSAIAQQLH
+197 QEHTAIAQQLH

-220 DSNDAQFRLLREL
+220 DSNSAQFQLLREL
-233 TGKDTYVCVVG
+233 TGEDTYVCVVG

-286 LRVAGSIVSRN
+286 LRVADSVVSRN
-297 EGRLGKTLIAARGS
+297 EGRLGKTLIAARGT

-328 ELCVRLIKKAVRA
+328 ELCVQLIKKAVRA
-341 GGAYSD
+341 GGSYSD

-355 AQSLNFETAFLHE
+355 AQSLNFETTFLHE

-410 KPTRGIG
+410 KPVRGIG
-417 ETTQNKLVAY
+417 ETTQNKLIAY
-427 ARAVFA
+427 ARAAFASLSANTDSSENAGEAAEA
-433 GSPAATGITASA
+433 GSSEQDSRSAQQEFTQLQEPTALPLRQQTEDTPQQQPQQGADYITV
-445 ALSASADLLGAEG
+445 LLGAG
-458 ANARQE
+458 A
-464 PTQLQD
+464 
-470 TAARQPELSHP
+470 
-481 QNTSAQPPQPELAQ
+481 
-495 LQDATAQPLRRLQ
+495 
-508 QLDYITALLEAGEK
+508 K
-522 LSISKKAGTALRE
+522 LPIPKKPGTALQE
-535 FLNTLYALRSLLAEY
+535 VLNTLYSLRSLLAEY
-550 SAADDTSSARGTD
+550 DSANTAGAAAFDTAVEADAQADDLWSDAPIGSTIDTGA
-563 SEAMNAPVFS
+563 SEQ
-573 NNTARTNT
+573 
-581 DTDSN
+581 
-586 LDDTTGTDADGIN
+586 
-599 GAVLTD
+599 AVTQ
-605 TAATTAGITDAAA
+605 
-618 TAATTDLSA
+618 
-627 LSAKLLPGQGLAAF
+627 KHGQQGERLAAF
-641 VLTVIE
+641 VLAVIE
-647 QSGLG
+647 QTGLG
-652 IFHRNQDEVMG
+652 VFHRNQDEVMG

-677 SLYPCSTAGLTSF
+677 SLYPCSAAGLTSF

-712 ITIHNTKGLEFRNVI
+712 ITMHNTKGLEFRNVI

-732 NGIFPRNDTIGED
+732 NGIFPRNDESAAD

-759 AQDSLYITSCAAR
+759 AQDALYMTSCAAR
-772 RMYGKLSFMEP
+772 RMYGKLSYMEP

-789 IDEGLVDVAGQ
+789 IDSGLVDVIGQ
-800 PVAGF
+800 SIANF
-805 AAPADEEAALWKCG
+805 ASPADEEAALWKCG
-819 QRLFHDDYGYGYI
+819 QRLFHDDYGYGYV
-832 VQSRQSGGELVIT
+832 VQSRQSGSELVIT
-845 VQFETGAQKRFFP
+845 VQFENGSQKRFFP
-858 EYQRGQLL
+858 AYQKSQLF

>member
-1 MEETCEYLSVLNPE
+1 MGNYLSVLNPE

-47 LIAEQEVRPESILAV
+47 LIAEQDVRPESILAV

-70 EMAGRAR
+70 EMAERAR
-77 TLDERTARSVIR
+77 ALDERAGRSSIR

-106 ELSPNFTIYDDDD
+106 GLSPNFTIYDDDD

-138 FMRKISRAKDYCLL
+138 FIRKIARAKDYCLL
-152 PDSPQLVMIDPAP
+152 PDSPQLAAIDPAP
-165 EFATIYRTYQQ
+165 EFAVIYRAYQQ

-189 IMLPVKLL
+189 IMLPVQLL
-197 QEHSAIAQQLH
+197 QEHTAIAQQLH

-220 DSNDAQFRLLREL
+220 DSNSAQFQLLREL
-233 TGKDTYVCVVG
+233 TGEDTYVCVVG

-281 SYEPI
+281 SYESI
-286 LRVAGSIVSRN
+286 LRVADSVVSRN
-297 EGRLGKTLIAARGS
+297 EGRLGKTLIAARGT

-328 ELCVRLIKKAVRA
+328 ELCVQLIKKAVRA

-355 AQSLNFETAFLHE
+355 AQSLNFETTFLHE

-410 KPTRGIG
+410 KPARGIG

-427 ARAVFA
+427 ARSAFA
-433 GSPAATGITASA
+433 RSSAYTGVLAFGDSPEQDSGNAQQGTDYITV
-445 ALSASADLLGAEG
+445 LLGAG
-458 ANARQE
+458 A
-464 PTQLQD
+464 
-470 TAARQPELSHP
+470 
-481 QNTSAQPPQPELAQ
+481 
-495 LQDATAQPLRRLQ
+495 
-508 QLDYITALLEAGEK
+508 K
-522 LSISKKAGTALRE
+522 LSISKKAGTALQE
-535 FLNTLYALRSLLAEY
+535 FLNTLHSLRSLLAEY
-550 SAADDTSSARGTD
+550 DSA
-563 SEAMNAPVFS
+563 N
-573 NNTARTNT
+573 
-581 DTDSN
+581 
-586 LDDTTGTDADGIN
+586 TTG
-599 GAVLTD
+599 AVAFD
-605 TAATTAGITDAAA
+605 TAVEADAQADTVQFDVSTGSTIDTGA
-618 TAATTDLSA
+618 SEQAVTQ
-627 LSAKLLPGQGLAAF
+627 KHGQQGERLAAF
-641 VLTVIE
+641 VLAVIE
-647 QSGLG
+647 QTGLG
-652 IFHRNQDEVMG
+652 VFHRNQDEVMG

-677 SLYPCSTAGLTSF
+677 SLYPCSAAGLTSF

-712 ITIHNTKGLEFRNVI
+712 ITMHNTKGLEFRNVI

-732 NGIFPRNDTIGED
+732 NGIFPRNDESAED
-745 MEEERRLMYVACTR
+745 VEEERRLMYVACTR
-759 AQDSLYITSCAAR
+759 AQDALYMTSCSAR
-772 RMYGKLSFMEP
+772 RMYGKLSYMEP

-789 IDEGLVDVAGQ
+789 IDSGLVDVIGQ
-800 PVAGF
+800 SIASFASPV
-805 AAPADEEAALWKCG
+805 DEEAALWKCG
-819 QRLFHDDYGYGYI
+819 QRLFHDDYGYGYV
-832 VQSRQSGGELVIT
+832 VQSRQSGGKLVIT
-845 VQFETGAQKRFFP
+845 VQFENGSQKRFFP
-858 EYQRGQLL
+858 EYQRAQLF

>member
-1 MEETCEYLSVLNPE
+1 MGNYLSVLNPE

-47 LIAEQEVRPESILAV
+47 LIAEQGVRPESILAV

-70 EMAGRAR
+70 EMAERAR
-77 TLDERTARSVIR
+77 ALDERAARSSIR

-106 ELSPNFTIYDDDD
+106 GLSPNFTIYDDDD

-138 FMRKISRAKDYCLL
+138 FIRKISRAKDYCLL
-152 PDSPQLVMIDPAP
+152 PDSPQLTMIDPAP
-165 EFATIYRTYQQ
+165 EFAVIYRAYQQ

-189 IMLPVKLL
+189 IMLPVQLL
-197 QEHSAIAQQLH
+197 QEHTAIAQQLH

-220 DSNDAQFRLLREL
+220 DSNSAQFQLLREL
-233 TGKDTYVCVVG
+233 TGEDTYVCVVG

-286 LRVAGSIVSRN
+286 LRVADSVVSRN
-297 EGRLGKTLIAARGS
+297 EGRLGKTLIAARGT

-328 ELCVRLIKKAVRA
+328 ELCVQLIKKAVRA

-355 AQSLNFETAFLHE
+355 AQSLNFETTFLHE

-410 KPTRGIG
+410 KPARGIG

-427 ARAVFA
+427 ARAAFA
-433 GSPAATGITASA
+433 SLSAHIDSPANAGEAAEAGTSTFGSSPEQYSRSA
-445 ALSASADLLGAEG
+445 Q
-458 ANARQE
+458 QE
-464 PTQLQD
+464 FTQLQHNSVHSQ
-470 TAARQPELSHP
+470 QPELS
-481 QNTSAQPPQPELAQ
+481 Q
-495 LQDATAQPLRRLQ
+495 LQEPAALPLQ
-508 QLDYITALLEAGEK
+508 QQSEDTPQQQPQQGADYITVLLGAGAK
-522 LSISKKAGTALRE
+522 LPISKKAGTALQE
-535 FLNTLYALRSLLAEY
+535 FLNTLHSLRSLLAEY
-550 SAADDTSSARGTD
+550 DSA
-563 SEAMNAPVFS
+563 
-573 NNTARTNT
+573 NT
-581 DTDSN
+581 DT
-586 LDDTTGTDADGIN
+586 
-599 GAVLTD
+599 VFD
-605 TAATTAGITDAAA
+605 TADTISAAPVDTATDIDAQADTVQSDAPIGSTIDTGAA
-618 TAATTDLSA
+618 EQAVTQ
-627 LSAKLLPGQGLAAF
+627 KHGPQGERLAAF
-641 VLTVIE
+641 VLAVIE
-647 QSGLG
+647 QTGLG
-652 IFHRNQDEVMG
+652 VFHRNQDEVMG

-677 SLYPCSTAGLTSF
+677 SLYPCSAAGLTSF

-712 ITIHNTKGLEFRNVI
+712 ITMHNTKGLEFRNVI

-732 NGIFPRNDTIGED
+732 NGIFPRNDESAED

-759 AQDSLYITSCAAR
+759 AQDALYMTSCAAR
-772 RMYGKLSFMEP
+772 RMYGKLSYMEP

-789 IDEGLVDVAGQ
+789 IDSGLVDVIGQ
-800 PVAGF
+800 SIASF
-805 AAPADEEAALWKCG
+805 ASPADEEAALWKCG
-819 QRLFHDDYGYGYI
+819 QRIFHDDYGYGYV

-845 VQFETGAQKRFFP
+845 VQFENGSQKRFFP
-858 EYQRGQLL
+858 EYQRAQLF

>member
-1 MEETCEYLSVLNPE
+1 MGDYLSVLNPE
-15 QLEAVCHTGSP
+15 QLKAVCHTGSP

-47 LIAEQEVRPESILAV
+47 LIAEQSVNPESILAV

-70 EMAGRAR
+70 EMAERAR
-77 TLDERTARSVIR
+77 ALDERAGRSSIR

-106 ELSPNFTIYDDDD
+106 GLSPNFTIYDDDD

-138 FMRKISRAKDYCLL
+138 FIRKIARAKDYCLL
-152 PDSPQLVMIDPAP
+152 PDSPQLAAIDPAP
-165 EFATIYRTYQQ
+165 EFAVIYRAYQQ

-189 IMLPVKLL
+189 IMLPVQLL
-197 QEHSAIAQQLH
+197 QEHTAIAQQLH

-220 DSNDAQFRLLREL
+220 DSNSAQFQLLREL
-233 TGKDTYVCVVG
+233 TGEDTYVCVVG

-286 LRVAGSIVSRN
+286 LRVADSVVSRN
-297 EGRLGKTLIAARGS
+297 EGRLGKTLIAARGT

-328 ELCVRLIKKAVRA
+328 ELCVQLIKKAVRA

-355 AQSLNFETAFLHE
+355 AQSLNFETTFLHE

-410 KPTRGIG
+410 KPARGIG

-427 ARAVFA
+427 ARSAFA
-433 GSPAATGITASA
+433 RSSAYTGVLAFGDSPEQDSGNVQQGTDYITV
-445 ALSASADLLGAEG
+445 LLGAG
-458 ANARQE
+458 A
-464 PTQLQD
+464 
-470 TAARQPELSHP
+470 
-481 QNTSAQPPQPELAQ
+481 
-495 LQDATAQPLRRLQ
+495 
-508 QLDYITALLEAGEK
+508 K
-522 LSISKKAGTALRE
+522 LSISKKAGTALQE
-535 FLNTLYALRSLLAEY
+535 FLNTLHSLRNLLAEY
-550 SAADDTSSARGTD
+550 DSA
-563 SEAMNAPVFS
+563 
-573 NNTARTNT
+573 NT
-581 DTDSN
+581 
-586 LDDTTGTDADGIN
+586 TDA
-599 GAVLTD
+599 VPVD
-605 TAATTAGITDAAA
+605 TAADIDAQADTMQFDVSTGSTIDTGA
-618 TAATTDLSA
+618 SEQAVTQ
-627 LSAKLLPGQGLAAF
+627 KHGQQGERLAAF
-641 VLTVIE
+641 VLAVIE
-647 QSGLG
+647 QTGLG
-652 IFHRNQDEVMG
+652 VFHRNQDEVMG

-677 SLYPCSTAGLTSF
+677 SLYPCSAAGLTSF

-712 ITIHNTKGLEFRNVI
+712 ITMHNTKGLEFRNVI

-732 NGIFPRNDTIGED
+732 NGIFPRNDESAED
-745 MEEERRLMYVACTR
+745 VEEERRLMYVACTR
-759 AQDSLYITSCAAR
+759 AQDALYMTSCSAR
-772 RMYGKLSFMEP
+772 RMYGKLSYMEP

-789 IDEGLVDVAGQ
+789 IDSGLVDVIGQ
-800 PVAGF
+800 SIVSFASPV
-805 AAPADEEAALWKCG
+805 DEEAALWKCG
-819 QRLFHDDYGYGYI
+819 QRLFHDDYGYGYV
-832 VQSRQSGGELVIT
+832 VQSRQSGGKLVIT
-845 VQFETGAQKRFFP
+845 VQFENGSQKRFFP
-858 EYQRGQLL
+858 EYQRAQLF

>member
-1 MEETCEYLSVLNPE
+1 MEETCKYLSVLNPE

-47 LIAEQEVRPESILAV
+47 LIAEQGVRPESILAV

-70 EMAGRAR
+70 EMAERAR
-77 TLDERTARSVIR
+77 VLDERTARSVIR

-106 ELSPNFTIYDDDD
+106 GLSPNFTIYDDED

-128 PQLNKQEAQR
+128 PQLNKQEAQG

-152 PDSPQLVMIDPAP
+152 PDSPQLITIDPAP

-189 IMLPVKLL
+189 IMLSVRLL
-197 QEHSAIAQQLH
+197 QEHSAIARQLH
-208 RRFKVILVDEYQ
+208 NRFKVILVDEYQ

-233 TGKDTYVCVVG
+233 TGEDTYVCVVG

-286 LRVAGSIVSRN
+286 LRVADSVVSRN
-297 EGRLGKTLIAARGS
+297 EGRLGKTLIAARGT

-328 ELCVRLIKKAVRA
+328 ELCVQLIKKAVRA
-341 GGAYSD
+341 GGSYSD

-355 AQSLNFETAFLHE
+355 AQSLNFETTFLHE

-410 KPTRGIG
+410 KPARGIG

-427 ARAVFA
+427 ARAAFARLSAYTGSSATAGEAAEA
-433 GSPAATGITASA
+433 GSSA
-445 ALSASADLLGAEG
+445 FDTSPEQDSGSAQQEFTQL
-458 ANARQE
+458 QE
-464 PTQLQD
+464 PTAL
-470 TAARQPELSHP
+470 
-481 QNTSAQPPQPELAQ
+481 
-495 LQDATAQPLRRLQ
+495 PLRQ
-508 QLDYITALLEAGEK
+508 QTKDTPQQQPQQGADYITVLLDAGAK
-522 LSISKKAGTALRE
+522 LPISKKAGTALQE
-535 FLNTLYALRSLLAEY
+535 FLNTLHSLRSLLAEY
-550 SAADDTSSARGTD
+550 DSA
-563 SEAMNAPVFS
+563 
-573 NNTARTNT
+573 NT
-581 DTDSN
+581 
-586 LDDTTGTDADGIN
+586 
-599 GAVLTD
+599 
-605 TAATTAGITDAAA
+605 TDAAPVDTA
-618 TAATTDLSA
+618 TDIDAQADSLRSDVSTGSTIDTGASEQA
-627 LSAKLLPGQGLAAF
+627 VTQKHGQRGERLAAF
-641 VLTVIE
+641 VLAVIE
-647 QSGLG
+647 QTGLG
-652 IFHRNQDEVMG
+652 VFHRNQDEVMG

-677 SLYPCSTAGLTSF
+677 SLYPCSAAGLTSF

-759 AQDSLYITSCAAR
+759 AKDALYMTSCAAR

-789 IDEGLVDVAGQ
+789 IDGDLVDVAGQ

-805 AAPADEEAALWKCG
+805 TSPADEEAALWKCG
-819 QRLFHDDYGYGYI
+819 QRLYHDDYGYGYI

-858 EYQRGQLL
+858 TYQKSQLL

>member
-1 MEETCEYLSVLNPE
+1 MGNYLSILNPE

-47 LIAEQEVRPESILAV
+47 LIAEQDVRPESILAV

-70 EMAGRAR
+70 EMAERAR
-77 TLDERTARSVIR
+77 ALDERAGRSSIR

-106 ELSPNFTIYDDDD
+106 GLSPNFTIYDDDD

-138 FMRKISRAKDYCLL
+138 FIRKISRAKDYCLL
-152 PDSPQLVMIDPAP
+152 PDSPQLTMIDPAP
-165 EFATIYRTYQQ
+165 EFAVIYRAYQQ

-189 IMLPVKLL
+189 IMLPVQLL
-197 QEHSAIAQQLH
+197 QGHTAIAQQLH

-220 DSNDAQFRLLREL
+220 DSNSAQFQLLREL
-233 TGKDTYVCVVG
+233 TGEDTYVCVVG

-286 LRVAGSIVSRN
+286 LRVADSVVSRN
-297 EGRLGKTLIAARGS
+297 EGRLGKTLIAARGT

-328 ELCVRLIKKAVRA
+328 ELCVQLIKKAVRA

-355 AQSLNFETAFLHE
+355 AQSLNFETTFLHE

-410 KPTRGIG
+410 KPARGIG
-417 ETTQNKLVAY
+417 ETTQNKLIAY
-427 ARAVFA
+427 ARAAFASLSANTDSSENAGEAAEA
-433 GSPAATGITASA
+433 GSSEQDSRSAQQEFTQLQEPTALPLRQQTEDTPQQQPQQGADYITV
-445 ALSASADLLGAEG
+445 LLGAG
-458 ANARQE
+458 A
-464 PTQLQD
+464 
-470 TAARQPELSHP
+470 
-481 QNTSAQPPQPELAQ
+481 
-495 LQDATAQPLRRLQ
+495 
-508 QLDYITALLEAGEK
+508 K
-522 LSISKKAGTALRE
+522 LPISKKAGTALQE
-535 FLNTLYALRSLLAEY
+535 FLNTLHSLRSLLAEY
-550 SAADDTSSARGTD
+550 DSANTAGAAAFDTAVDIDAQADDLWSDAPIGSTIDTGA
-563 SEAMNAPVFS
+563 SEQ
-573 NNTARTNT
+573 
-581 DTDSN
+581 
-586 LDDTTGTDADGIN
+586 
-599 GAVLTD
+599 AVTQ
-605 TAATTAGITDAAA
+605 
-618 TAATTDLSA
+618 
-627 LSAKLLPGQGLAAF
+627 KHGQQGERLAAF
-641 VLTVIE
+641 VLAVIE
-647 QSGLG
+647 QTGLG
-652 IFHRNQDEVMG
+652 VFHRNQDEVMG

-677 SLYPCSTAGLTSF
+677 SLYPCSAAGLTSF

-712 ITIHNTKGLEFRNVI
+712 ITMHNTKGLEFRNVI

-732 NGIFPRNDTIGED
+732 NGIFPRNDESAED

-759 AQDSLYITSCAAR
+759 AQDALYMTSCAAR
-772 RMYGKLSFMEP
+772 RMYGKLSYMEP

-789 IDEGLVDVAGQ
+789 IDSGLVDVIGQ
-800 PVAGF
+800 SIASF
-805 AAPADEEAALWKCG
+805 ASPADEEAALWKCG
-819 QRLFHDDYGYGYI
+819 QRLFHDDYGYGYV
-832 VQSRQSGGELVIT
+832 VQSRQSGSELVIT
-845 VQFETGAQKRFFP
+845 VQFENGSQKRFFP
-858 EYQRGQLL
+858 VYQKSQLF

>member
-1 MEETCEYLSVLNPE
+1 MEETCGYLSVLNPE

-47 LIAEQEVRPESILAV
+47 LIAEQGVRPESILAV

-70 EMAGRAR
+70 EMAERAR
-77 TLDERTARSVIR
+77 ALDERAGRSSIR

-106 ELSPNFTIYDDDD
+106 GLSPNFTIYDDDD

-138 FMRKISRAKDYCLL
+138 FIRKISRAKDYCLL
-152 PDSPQLVMIDPAP
+152 PDSPQLTMIDPAP
-165 EFATIYRTYQQ
+165 EFAVIYRAYQQ

-189 IMLPVKLL
+189 IMLPVQLL
-197 QEHSAIAQQLH
+197 QEHTAIAQQLH

-220 DSNDAQFRLLREL
+220 DSNSAQFQLLREL
-233 TGKDTYVCVVG
+233 TGEDTYVCVVG

-286 LRVAGSIVSRN
+286 LRVADSVVSRN
-297 EGRLGKTLIAARGS
+297 EGRLGKTLIAARGT

-328 ELCVRLIKKAVRA
+328 ELCVQLIKKAVRA

-355 AQSLNFETAFLHE
+355 AQSLNFETTFLHE

-410 KPTRGIG
+410 KPARGIG

-427 ARAVFA
+427 ARAAFA
-433 GSPAATGITASA
+433 SLSAHIDSPANAGEAAEAGTSTFGSSPEQYSRSA
-445 ALSASADLLGAEG
+445 Q
-458 ANARQE
+458 QE
-464 PTQLQD
+464 FTQLQHNSVHSQ
-470 TAARQPELSHP
+470 QPELS
-481 QNTSAQPPQPELAQ
+481 Q
-495 LQDATAQPLRRLQ
+495 LQEPAALPLQ
-508 QLDYITALLEAGEK
+508 QQSEDTPQQQPQQGADYITVLLGAGAK
-522 LSISKKAGTALRE
+522 LPISKKAGTALQE
-535 FLNTLYALRSLLAEY
+535 FLNTLHSLRSLLAEY
-550 SAADDTSSARGTD
+550 DSA
-563 SEAMNAPVFS
+563 
-573 NNTARTNT
+573 NT
-581 DTDSN
+581 
-586 LDDTTGTDADGIN
+586 
-599 GAVLTD
+599 
-605 TAATTAGITDAAA
+605 TDAAPVDTA
-618 TAATTDLSA
+618 TDIDAQADTVQSDVPIGSTIDTGASEQA
-627 LSAKLLPGQGLAAF
+627 VTQKHGQQGERLAAF
-641 VLTVIE
+641 VLAVIE
-647 QSGLG
+647 QTGLG
-652 IFHRNQDEVMG
+652 VFHRNQDEVMG

-677 SLYPCSTAGLTSF
+677 SLYPCSAAGLTSF

-712 ITIHNTKGLEFRNVI
+712 ITMHNTKGLEFRNVI

-732 NGIFPRNDTIGED
+732 NGIFPRNDESAED

-759 AQDSLYITSCAAR
+759 AQDALYMTSCAAR
-772 RMYGKLSFMEP
+772 RMYGKLSYMEP

-789 IDEGLVDVAGQ
+789 IDSGLVDVIGQ
-800 PVAGF
+800 SIASF
-805 AAPADEEAALWKCG
+805 ASPADEEASLWKCG
-819 QRLFHDDYGYGYI
+819 QRLFHDDYGYGYV

-845 VQFETGAQKRFFP
+845 VQFENGSQKRFFP
-858 EYQRGQLL
+858 VYQKSQLF

>member
-1 MEETCEYLSVLNPE
+1 MEESCEYLSVLNPE

-47 LIAEQEVRPESILAV
+47 LIAEQGVRPESILAV

-70 EMAGRAR
+70 EMAERAR
-77 TLDERTARSVIR
+77 ALDERAGRSSIR

-106 ELSPNFTIYDDDD
+106 GLSPNFTIYDDDD

-138 FMRKISRAKDYCLL
+138 FIRKISRAKDYCLL
-152 PDSPQLVMIDPAP
+152 PDSPQLTMIDPAP
-165 EFATIYRTYQQ
+165 EFAVIYRAYQQ

-189 IMLPVKLL
+189 IMLPVQLL
-197 QEHSAIAQQLH
+197 QEHTAIAQQLH

-220 DSNDAQFRLLREL
+220 DSNSAQFQLLREL
-233 TGKDTYVCVVG
+233 TGEDTYVCVVG

-286 LRVAGSIVSRN
+286 LRVADSVVSRN
-297 EGRLGKTLIAARGS
+297 EGRLGKTLIAARGT

-328 ELCVRLIKKAVRA
+328 ELCVQLIKKAVRA
-341 GGAYSD
+341 GGSYSD

-355 AQSLNFETAFLHE
+355 AQSLNFETTFLHE

-410 KPTRGIG
+410 KPARGIG

-427 ARAVFA
+427 ARAAFASLSAHIDSSENAGEAAEA
-433 GSPAATGITASA
+433 GSSEQDSRSAQQEFTQLQEPTALPLRQQTEDTPQQQPQQGADYITV
-445 ALSASADLLGAEG
+445 LLGAG
-458 ANARQE
+458 A
-464 PTQLQD
+464 
-470 TAARQPELSHP
+470 
-481 QNTSAQPPQPELAQ
+481 
-495 LQDATAQPLRRLQ
+495 
-508 QLDYITALLEAGEK
+508 K
-522 LSISKKAGTALRE
+522 LPIPKKAGTALQE
-535 FLNTLYALRSLLAEY
+535 FLNTLYSLRSLLAEY
-550 SAADDTSSARGTD
+550 DSANTAGAAAFDTAVEADAQADDLWSDAPIGSTIDTGA
-563 SEAMNAPVFS
+563 SEQ
-573 NNTARTNT
+573 
-581 DTDSN
+581 
-586 LDDTTGTDADGIN
+586 
-599 GAVLTD
+599 AVTQ
-605 TAATTAGITDAAA
+605 
-618 TAATTDLSA
+618 
-627 LSAKLLPGQGLAAF
+627 KHGQQGERLAAF
-641 VLTVIE
+641 VLAVIE
-647 QSGLG
+647 QTGLG

-677 SLYPCSTAGLTSF
+677 SLYPCSAAGLTSF

-712 ITIHNTKGLEFRNVI
+712 ITMHNTKGLEFRNVI

-732 NGIFPRNDTIGED
+732 NGIFPRNDESAED

-759 AQDSLYITSCAAR
+759 AQDALYMTSCAAR
-772 RMYGKLSFMEP
+772 RMYGKLSYMEP

-789 IDEGLVDVAGQ
+789 IDSGLVDVIGQ
-800 PVAGF
+800 SIANF
-805 AAPADEEAALWKCG
+805 ASPADEEAALWKCG
-819 QRLFHDDYGYGYI
+819 QRLFHDDYGYGYV
-832 VQSRQSGGELVIT
+832 VQSRQSGSELVIT
-845 VQFETGAQKRFFP
+845 VQFENGSQKRFFP
-858 EYQRGQLL
+858 VYQKSQLF

>member
-1 MEETCEYLSVLNPE
+1 MEETCGYLSVLNPE

-47 LIAEQEVRPESILAV
+47 LIAEQGVRPESILAV

-70 EMAGRAR
+70 EMAERAR
-77 TLDERTARSVIR
+77 ALDERAGRSSIR

-106 ELSPNFTIYDDDD
+106 GLSPNFTIYDDDD

-138 FMRKISRAKDYCLL
+138 FIRKISRAKDYCLL
-152 PDSPQLVMIDPAP
+152 PDSPQLTMIDPTP
-165 EFATIYRTYQQ
+165 EFAVIYRAYQQ

-189 IMLPVKLL
+189 IMLPVQLL
-197 QEHSAIAQQLH
+197 QEHTAIAQQLH

-220 DSNDAQFRLLREL
+220 DSNSAQFQLLREL
-233 TGKDTYVCVVG
+233 TGEDTYVCVVG

-286 LRVAGSIVSRN
+286 LRVADSVVSRN
-297 EGRLGKTLIAARGS
+297 EGRLGKTLIAARGT

-328 ELCVRLIKKAVRA
+328 ELCMQLIKKAVRA
-341 GGAYSD
+341 GGSYSD

-355 AQSLNFETAFLHE
+355 AQSLNFETTFLHE

-394 LIANGRDEIAF
+394 LITNGRDEIAF

-410 KPTRGIG
+410 KPARGIG

-427 ARAVFA
+427 ARAAFASLSAEA
-433 GSPAATGITASA
+433 GSSA
-445 ALSASADLLGAEG
+445 FDTSPEQDSRSAQQEFTQL
-458 ANARQE
+458 QE
-464 PTQLQD
+464 PTAL
-470 TAARQPELSHP
+470 
-481 QNTSAQPPQPELAQ
+481 
-495 LQDATAQPLRRLQ
+495 PLRQ
-508 QLDYITALLEAGEK
+508 QTEDTPQQQPQQGADYITVLLDAGAK
-522 LSISKKAGTALRE
+522 LPISKKAGTALQE
-535 FLNTLYALRSLLAEY
+535 FLNTLHSLRSLLAEY
-550 SAADDTSSARGTD
+550 DSANTAGAAAFDTAVEADAQADDLWSDAPIGSTIDTGA
-563 SEAMNAPVFS
+563 SEQ
-573 NNTARTNT
+573 
-581 DTDSN
+581 
-586 LDDTTGTDADGIN
+586 
-599 GAVLTD
+599 AVTQ
-605 TAATTAGITDAAA
+605 
-618 TAATTDLSA
+618 
-627 LSAKLLPGQGLAAF
+627 KHGQQGERLAAF
-641 VLTVIE
+641 VLAVIE
-647 QSGLG
+647 QTGLG
-652 IFHRNQDEVMG
+652 VFHRNQDEVMG

-677 SLYPCSTAGLTSF
+677 SLYPCSAAGLTSF

-712 ITIHNTKGLEFRNVI
+712 ITMHNTKGLEFRNVI

-732 NGIFPRNDTIGED
+732 NGIFPRNDESAED

-759 AQDSLYITSCAAR
+759 AQDALYMTSCAAR
-772 RMYGKLSFMEP
+772 RMYGKLSYMEP

-789 IDEGLVDVAGQ
+789 IDSGLVDVMGQ
-800 PVAGF
+800 SIASF
-805 AAPADEEAALWKCG
+805 ASPADEEASLWKCG
-819 QRLFHDDYGYGYI
+819 QRLFHDDYGYGYV

-845 VQFETGAQKRFFP
+845 VQFENGSQKRFFP
-858 EYQRGQLL
+858 EYQKSQLF

>member
-1 MEETCEYLSVLNPE
+1 MEETCGYLSVLNPE

-47 LIAEQEVRPESILAV
+47 LIAEQGVRPESILAV

-70 EMAGRAR
+70 EMAERAQA
-77 TLDERTARSVIR
+77 LDERAARSSIR

-106 ELSPNFTIYDDDD
+106 GLSPNFTIYDDDD

-138 FMRKISRAKDYCLL
+138 FIRKISRAKDYCLL
-152 PDSPQLVMIDPAP
+152 PDSPQLAAIDPAP
-165 EFATIYRTYQQ
+165 EFAVIYRAYQQ

-189 IMLPVKLL
+189 IMLPVQLL
-197 QEHSAIAQQLH
+197 QEHTAIAQQLH

-220 DSNDAQFRLLREL
+220 DSNSAQFQLLREL
-233 TGKDTYVCVVG
+233 TGEDTYVCVVG

-281 SYEPI
+281 SYESI
-286 LRVAGSIVSRN
+286 LRVADSVVSRN
-297 EGRLGKTLIAARGS
+297 EGRLGKTLIAARGT

-328 ELCVRLIKKAVRA
+328 ELCVQLIKKAVRA

-355 AQSLNFETAFLHE
+355 AQSLNFETTFLHE

-410 KPTRGIG
+410 KPARGIG

-427 ARAVFA
+427 ARSAFA
-433 GSPAATGITASA
+433 RSSAYTGVLAFGDSPEQDSGNAQQGTDYITV
-445 ALSASADLLGAEG
+445 LLGAG
-458 ANARQE
+458 A
-464 PTQLQD
+464 
-470 TAARQPELSHP
+470 
-481 QNTSAQPPQPELAQ
+481 
-495 LQDATAQPLRRLQ
+495 
-508 QLDYITALLEAGEK
+508 K
-522 LSISKKAGTALRE
+522 LSISKKAGTALQE
-535 FLNTLYALRSLLAEY
+535 FLNTLHSLRNLLAEY
-550 SAADDTSSARGTD
+550 DSA
-563 SEAMNAPVFS
+563 
-573 NNTARTNT
+573 NT
-581 DTDSN
+581 
-586 LDDTTGTDADGIN
+586 TDA
-599 GAVLTD
+599 VPVD
-605 TAATTAGITDAAA
+605 TAADIDAQADTMQFDVSTGSTIDTGA
-618 TAATTDLSA
+618 SEQAVTQ
-627 LSAKLLPGQGLAAF
+627 KHGQQGERLAAF
-641 VLTVIE
+641 VLAVIE
-647 QSGLG
+647 QTGLG
-652 IFHRNQDEVMG
+652 VFHRNQDEVMG

-677 SLYPCSTAGLTSF
+677 SLYPCSAAGLTSF

-712 ITIHNTKGLEFRNVI
+712 ITMHNTKGLEFRNVI

-732 NGIFPRNDTIGED
+732 NGIFPRNDESAED
-745 MEEERRLMYVACTR
+745 VEEERRLMYVACTR
-759 AQDSLYITSCAAR
+759 AQDALYMTSCSAR
-772 RMYGKLSFMEP
+772 RMYGKLSYMEP

-789 IDEGLVDVAGQ
+789 IDSGLVDVIGQ
-800 PVAGF
+800 SIVSFASPV
-805 AAPADEEAALWKCG
+805 DEEAALWKCG
-819 QRLFHDDYGYGYI
+819 QRLFHDDYGYGYV
-832 VQSRQSGGELVIT
+832 VQSRQSGGKLVIT
-845 VQFETGAQKRFFP
+845 VQFENGSQKRFFP
-858 EYQRGQLL
+858 EYQKSQLF

>member
-1 MEETCEYLSVLNPE
+1 MEETCGYLSVLNPE

-47 LIAEQEVRPESILAV
+47 LIAEQGVRPESILAV

-70 EMAGRAR
+70 EMAERAR
-77 TLDERTARSVIR
+77 ALDERAGRSSIR

-106 ELSPNFTIYDDDD
+106 GLSPNFTIYDDDD

-138 FMRKISRAKDYCLL
+138 FIRKISRAKDYCLL
-152 PDSPQLVMIDPAP
+152 PDSPQLTMIDPAP
-165 EFATIYRTYQQ
+165 EFAVIYRAYQQ

-189 IMLPVKLL
+189 IMLPVQLL
-197 QEHSAIAQQLH
+197 QEHTAIAQQLH

-220 DSNDAQFRLLREL
+220 DSNSAQFQLLREL
-233 TGKDTYVCVVG
+233 TGEDTYVCVVG

-286 LRVAGSIVSRN
+286 LRVADSVVSRN
-297 EGRLGKTLIAARGS
+297 EGRLGKTLIAARGT

-328 ELCVRLIKKAVRA
+328 ELCMQLIKKAVRA
-341 GGAYSD
+341 GGSYSD

-355 AQSLNFETAFLHE
+355 AQSLNFETSFLHE

-410 KPTRGIG
+410 KPARGIG

-427 ARAVFA
+427 ARSAFASLSAKASSPENVGEAAEADSSVFA
-433 GSPAATGITASA
+433 DSAEQDNGSAQ
-445 ALSASADLLGAEG
+445 
-458 ANARQE
+458 QE
-464 PTQLQD
+464 FTQLQNSSVHS
-470 TAARQPELSHP
+470 QQL
-481 QNTSAQPPQPELAQ
+481 ELAQ
-495 LQDATAQPLRRLQ
+495 LQEPTALPLQ
-508 QLDYITALLEAGEK
+508 QQAEDTPQQQPQQGADYITVLLGAGAK
-522 LSISKKAGTALRE
+522 LPISKKAGTALQE
-535 FLNTLYALRSLLAEY
+535 FLNTLHSLRNLLAEY
-550 SAADDTSSARGTD
+550 DSA
-563 SEAMNAPVFS
+563 
-573 NNTARTNT
+573 NT
-581 DTDSN
+581 DAVFDTAN
-586 LDDTTGTDADGIN
+586 TTGAATF
-599 GAVLTD
+599 D
-605 TAATTAGITDAAA
+605 TAADIDAQADNLRSDVPTGRA
-618 TAATTDLSA
+618 RDTGVSEQEVTQ
-627 LSAKLLPGQGLAAF
+627 KHRQQGERLAAF
-641 VLTVIE
+641 VLAVIE
-647 QSGLG
+647 QTGLG
-652 IFHRNQDEVMG
+652 IYHRNQDEVMG

-677 SLYPCSTAGLTSF
+677 SLYPCSAAGLTSF

-697 RSLAETDAGA
+697 RSLAETDAGT

-712 ITIHNTKGLEFRNVI
+712 ITMHNTKGLEFRNVI

-732 NGIFPRNDTIGED
+732 NGIFPRNDESAED

-759 AQDSLYITSCAAR
+759 AQDALYMTSCAAR
-772 RMYGKLSFMEP
+772 RMYGKLSYMEP
-783 SRFLAE
+783 SHFLAE
-789 IDEGLVDVAGQ
+789 IDSGLVDVIGQ
-800 PVAGF
+800 SIASF
-805 AAPADEEAALWKCG
+805 ASPADEEAALWKCG
-819 QRLFHDDYGYGYI
+819 QRLFHDDYGYGYV
-832 VQSRQSGGELVIT
+832 VQSRQSGSELVIT
-845 VQFETGAQKRFFP
+845 VQFENGSQKRFFP
-858 EYQRGQLL
+858 AYQKSQLF

>member
-1 MEETCEYLSVLNPE
+1 MEEMCDYLSVLNPE

-47 LIAEQEVRPESILAV
+47 LIAEQSVNPESILAV

-70 EMAGRAR
+70 EMAERAR
-77 TLDERTARSVIR
+77 ALDERAGRSSIR

-106 ELSPNFTIYDDDD
+106 GLSPNFTIYDDDD

-138 FMRKISRAKDYCLL
+138 FIRKISRAKDYCLL
-152 PDSPQLVMIDPAP
+152 PDSPQLTMIDPAP
-165 EFATIYRTYQQ
+165 EFAVIYRAYQQ

-189 IMLPVKLL
+189 IMLPVQLL
-197 QEHSAIAQQLH
+197 QEHTAIAQQLH

-220 DSNDAQFRLLREL
+220 DSNSAQFQLLREL
-233 TGKDTYVCVVG
+233 TGEDTYVCVVG

-286 LRVAGSIVSRN
+286 LRVADSVVSRN
-297 EGRLGKTLIAARGS
+297 EGRLGKTLIAARGT

-328 ELCVRLIKKAVRA
+328 ELCVQLIKKAVRA
-341 GGAYSD
+341 GGSYSD

-355 AQSLNFETAFLHE
+355 AQSLNFETTFLHE

-410 KPTRGIG
+410 KPARGIG

-427 ARAVFA
+427 ARAAFA
-433 GSPAATGITASA
+433 RLSAHTGSPENVGEAAKADSSA
-445 ALSASADLLGAEG
+445 FADSAEQDNGSAQ
-458 ANARQE
+458 QE
-464 PTQLQD
+464 FTQLQNSSVHS
-470 TAARQPELSHP
+470 QQL
-481 QNTSAQPPQPELAQ
+481 ELAQ
-495 LQDATAQPLRRLQ
+495 LQEPTALPLQ
-508 QLDYITALLEAGEK
+508 QQTEDTPQPQAQQGADYITVLLDAGAK
-522 LSISKKAGTALRE
+522 LSISKKAGTALQE
-535 FLNTLYALRSLLAEY
+535 FLNTLHSLRSLLAEY
-550 SAADDTSSARGTD
+550 DSANTTD
-563 SEAMNAPVFS
+563 AAPV
-573 NNTARTNT
+573 
-581 DTDSN
+581 
-586 LDDTTGTDADGIN
+586 
-599 GAVLTD
+599 D
-605 TAATTAGITDAAA
+605 TAADIDAQADTMQFDVSTGSTIDTGA
-618 TAATTDLSA
+618 SEQAVTQ
-627 LSAKLLPGQGLAAF
+627 KHGQQGERLAAF
-641 VLTVIE
+641 VLAVIE
-647 QSGLG
+647 QTGLG
-652 IFHRNQDEVMG
+652 VFHRNQDEVMG

-677 SLYPCSTAGLTSF
+677 SLYPCSAAGLTSF

-712 ITIHNTKGLEFRNVI
+712 ITMHNTKGLEFRNVI

-732 NGIFPRNDTIGED
+732 NGIFPRNDESAED
-745 MEEERRLMYVACTR
+745 VEEERRLMYVACTR
-759 AQDSLYITSCAAR
+759 AQDALYMISCSAR
-772 RMYGKLSFMEP
+772 RMYGKLSYMEP

-789 IDEGLVDVAGQ
+789 IDSGLVDVIGQ
-800 PVAGF
+800 SIASFASPV
-805 AAPADEEAALWKCG
+805 DEEAALWKCG
-819 QRLFHDDYGYGYI
+819 QRLFHDDYGYGYV
-832 VQSRQSGGELVIT
+832 VQSRQSGGKLVIT
-845 VQFETGAQKRFFP
+845 VQFENGSQKRFFP
-858 EYQRGQLL
+858 EYQKSQLF

>member
-1 MEETCEYLSVLNPE
+1 MEETCNYLSVLNPE

-47 LIAEQEVRPESILAV
+47 LIAEQGVRPEAILAV

-70 EMAGRAR
+70 EMAERAEALDKRAGR
-77 TLDERTARSVIR
+77 SSIR

-106 ELSPNFTIYDDDD
+106 GLSPNFTIYDDDD

-152 PDSPQLVMIDPAP
+152 PDSPQLALIDPMP
-165 EFATIYRTYQQ
+165 EFAAIYRAYQQ

-184 DFGDL
+184 DFGYL
-189 IMLPVKLL
+189 IMMPVQLL
-197 QEHSAIAQQLH
+197 QEHAAIAQQLH
-208 RRFKVILVDEYQ
+208 RRCKVILVDEYQ

-233 TGKDTYVCVVG
+233 TGEDTYVCVVG

-286 LRVAGSIVSRN
+286 LQVAGSIVSRN
-297 EGRLGKTLIAARGS
+297 EGRLGKTLIAARGA
-311 GGQKPCLYYLPS
+311 GGEKPRLYYLPS

-328 ELCVRLIKKAVRA
+328 ELCVQLIKKAVRA
-341 GGAYSD
+341 GGSYSD

-355 AQSLNFETAFLHE
+355 AQSLSFETAFLHE

-410 KPTRGIG
+410 KPARGIG

-427 ARAVFA
+427 ARTVFA
-433 GSPAATGITASA
+433 SSPAIQP
-445 ALSASADLLGAEG
+445 LPQPQQQPVEG
-458 ANARQE
+458 A
-464 PTQLQD
+464 L
-470 TAARQPELSHP
+470 QPELD
-481 QNTSAQPPQPELAQ
+481 QLSAGSTVPQPQQLEESISRQ
-495 LQDATAQPLRRLQ
+495 LQQT
-508 QLDYITALLEAGEK
+508 DYITVLLDAGSK
-522 LSISKKAGTALRE
+522 LSVSKKAGTALRE
-535 FLNTLYALRSLLAEY
+535 FLNTLYSLRSLLAEY
-550 SAADDTSSARGTD
+550 SPANTSGTDTSAASGDDIDTKATSVGIRAADT
-563 SEAMNAPVFS
+563 ELN
-573 NNTARTNT
+573 
-581 DTDSN
+581 
-586 LDDTTGTDADGIN
+586 
-599 GAVLTD
+599 LTD
-605 TAATTAGITDAAA
+605 TEH
-618 TAATTDLSA
+618 
-627 LSAKLLPGQGLAAF
+627 SAKLLPGQGLAAF

-647 QSGLG
+647 QTGLG
-652 IFHRNQDEVMG
+652 VFHRNQDEIMG

-677 SLYPCSTAGLTSF
+677 SLYPCTAAGLTSF

-712 ITIHNTKGLEFRNVI
+712 ITIHNTKGLEFRNVV

-732 NGIFPRNDTIGED
+732 NGIFPRNNESTED
-745 MEEERRLMYVACTR
+745 LEEERRLMYVACTR
-759 AQDSLYITSCAAR
+759 AQDSLSMTSCSAR

-789 IDEGLVDVAGQ
+789 IDGNLVDVVGQ
-800 PVAGF
+800 PVGGF
-805 AAPADEEAALWKCG
+805 TTLVDEEAALWKCG

-858 EYQRGQLL
+858 EYQKSQLL

>member
-1 MEETCEYLSVLNPE
+1 MEEMCDYLSVLNPE

-47 LIAEQEVRPESILAV
+47 LIAEQGVHPESILAV

-70 EMAGRAR
+70 EMAERAR
-77 TLDERTARSVIR
+77 ALDERAGRSSIR

-106 ELSPNFTIYDDDD
+106 GLSPNFTIYDDDD

-138 FMRKISRAKDYCLL
+138 FIRKISRAKDYCLL
-152 PDSPQLVMIDPAP
+152 PDSPQLAAIDPAP
-165 EFATIYRTYQQ
+165 EFAVIYRAYQQ

-189 IMLPVKLL
+189 IMLPVQLL
-197 QEHSAIAQQLH
+197 QEHTAIAQQLH

-220 DSNDAQFRLLREL
+220 DSNSAQFQLLREL
-233 TGKDTYVCVVG
+233 TGEDTYVCVVG

-281 SYEPI
+281 SYESI
-286 LRVAGSIVSRN
+286 LRVADSVVSRN
-297 EGRLGKTLIAARGS
+297 EGRLGKTLIAARGT

-328 ELCVRLIKKAVRA
+328 ELCVQLIKKAVRA

-355 AQSLNFETAFLHE
+355 AQSLNFETTFLHE

-410 KPTRGIG
+410 KPARGIG

-427 ARAVFA
+427 ARSAFASLSAEA
-433 GSPAATGITASA
+433 GSSTFGSSPEQDSRSAQQGTDYITV
-445 ALSASADLLGAEG
+445 LLGAG
-458 ANARQE
+458 A
-464 PTQLQD
+464 
-470 TAARQPELSHP
+470 
-481 QNTSAQPPQPELAQ
+481 
-495 LQDATAQPLRRLQ
+495 
-508 QLDYITALLEAGEK
+508 K
-522 LSISKKAGTALRE
+522 LSISKKAGTALQE
-535 FLNTLYALRSLLAEY
+535 FLNTLHSLRNLLAEY
-550 SAADDTSSARGTD
+550 DSANTTD
-563 SEAMNAPVFS
+563 AAPV
-573 NNTARTNT
+573 
-581 DTDSN
+581 
-586 LDDTTGTDADGIN
+586 
-599 GAVLTD
+599 D
-605 TAATTAGITDAAA
+605 TAADIDAQADTMQFDVSTGSTIDTGA
-618 TAATTDLSA
+618 SEQAVTQ
-627 LSAKLLPGQGLAAF
+627 KHGQQGERLAAF
-641 VLTVIE
+641 VLAVIE
-647 QSGLG
+647 QTGLG
-652 IFHRNQDEVMG
+652 VFHRNQDEVMG

-677 SLYPCSTAGLTSF
+677 SLYPCSAAGLTSF

-712 ITIHNTKGLEFRNVI
+712 ITMHNTKGLEFRNVI

-732 NGIFPRNDTIGED
+732 NGIFPRNDESAED
-745 MEEERRLMYVACTR
+745 VEEERRLMYVACTR
-759 AQDSLYITSCAAR
+759 AQDALYMTSCSAR
-772 RMYGKLSFMEP
+772 RMYGKLSYMEP

-789 IDEGLVDVAGQ
+789 IDSGLVDVIGQ
-800 PVAGF
+800 SIVSFASPV
-805 AAPADEEAALWKCG
+805 DEEAALWKCG
-819 QRLFHDDYGYGYI
+819 QRLFHDDYGYGYV
-832 VQSRQSGGELVIT
+832 VQSRQSGGKLVIT
-845 VQFETGAQKRFFP
+845 VQFENGSQKRFFP
-858 EYQRGQLL
+858 EYQKSQLF

>member
-1 MEETCEYLSVLNPE
+1 MGNYLSVLNPE

-47 LIAEQEVRPESILAV
+47 LIAEQGVRPESILAV

-70 EMAGRAR
+70 EMAERAQA
-77 TLDERTARSVIR
+77 LDERAARSSIR

-106 ELSPNFTIYDDDD
+106 GLSPNFTIYDDDD

-138 FMRKISRAKDYCLL
+138 FIRKISRAKDYCLL
-152 PDSPQLVMIDPAP
+152 PDSPQLTMIDPAP
-165 EFATIYRTYQQ
+165 EFAVIYRAYQQ

-189 IMLPVKLL
+189 IMLPVQLL
-197 QEHSAIAQQLH
+197 QGHTAIAQQLH

-220 DSNDAQFRLLREL
+220 DSNSAQFQLLREL
-233 TGKDTYVCVVG
+233 TGEDTYVCVVG

-286 LRVAGSIVSRN
+286 LRVADSVVSRN
-297 EGRLGKTLIAARGS
+297 EGRLGKTLIAARGT

-328 ELCVRLIKKAVRA
+328 ELCVQLIKKAVRA
-341 GGAYSD
+341 GGSYSD

-355 AQSLNFETAFLHE
+355 AQSLNFETTFLHE

-410 KPTRGIG
+410 KPARGIG
-417 ETTQNKLVAY
+417 ETTQNKLIAY
-427 ARAVFA
+427 ARAAFASLSANTDSSENAGEAAEA
-433 GSPAATGITASA
+433 GSSEQDSRSAQQEFTQLQEPTALPLRQQTEDTPQQQPQQGADYITV
-445 ALSASADLLGAEG
+445 LLGAG
-458 ANARQE
+458 A
-464 PTQLQD
+464 
-470 TAARQPELSHP
+470 
-481 QNTSAQPPQPELAQ
+481 
-495 LQDATAQPLRRLQ
+495 
-508 QLDYITALLEAGEK
+508 K
-522 LSISKKAGTALRE
+522 LPIPKKAGTALQE
-535 FLNTLYALRSLLAEY
+535 FLNTLYSLRSLLAEY
-550 SAADDTSSARGTD
+550 DSANTTD
-563 SEAMNAPVFS
+563 AAPV
-573 NNTARTNT
+573 
-581 DTDSN
+581 
-586 LDDTTGTDADGIN
+586 
-599 GAVLTD
+599 D
-605 TAATTAGITDAAA
+605 TAADIDAQADTVQSDA
-618 TAATTDLSA
+618 PIGSTIDTGASEQAVTQ
-627 LSAKLLPGQGLAAF
+627 KHGQQGERLAAF
-641 VLTVIE
+641 VLAVIE
-647 QSGLG
+647 QTGLG
-652 IFHRNQDEVMG
+652 VFHRNQDEVMG

-677 SLYPCSTAGLTSF
+677 SLYPCSAAGLTSF

-712 ITIHNTKGLEFRNVI
+712 ITMHNTKGLEFRNVI

-732 NGIFPRNDTIGED
+732 NGIFPRNDESAED

-759 AQDSLYITSCAAR
+759 AQDALYMTSCAAR
-772 RMYGKLSFMEP
+772 RMYGKLSYMEP

-789 IDEGLVDVAGQ
+789 IDSGLVDVIGQ
-800 PVAGF
+800 SIASF
-805 AAPADEEAALWKCG
+805 ASPADEEAALWKCG
-819 QRLFHDDYGYGYI
+819 QRLFHDDYGYGYV
-832 VQSRQSGGELVIT
+832 VQSRQSGSELVIT
-845 VQFETGAQKRFFP
+845 VQFENGSQKRFFP
-858 EYQRGQLL
+858 VYQKSQLF

>member
-1 MEETCEYLSVLNPE
+1 MEETCNYLSVLNPE

-47 LIAEQEVRPESILAV
+47 LIAEQGVRPEAILAV

-70 EMAGRAR
+70 EMAERAEALDKRAGR
-77 TLDERTARSVIR
+77 SSIR

-106 ELSPNFTIYDDDD
+106 GLSPNFTIYDDDD

-152 PDSPQLVMIDPAP
+152 PDNPQLALIDPMP
-165 EFATIYRTYQQ
+165 EFAAIYRAYQQ

-189 IMLPVKLL
+189 IMLPVQLL
-197 QEHSAIAQQLH
+197 QEHVAIAQQLH

-233 TGKDTYVCVVG
+233 SGEDTYVCVVG

-286 LRVAGSIVSRN
+286 LQVAGSIVSRN
-297 EGRLGKTLIAARGS
+297 EGRLGKTLIAARGA
-311 GGQKPCLYYLPS
+311 GGEKPRLYYLPS

-328 ELCVRLIKKAVRA
+328 ELCVQLIKKAVRA
-341 GGAYSD
+341 GGSYSD

-355 AQSLNFETAFLHE
+355 AQSLSFETAFLHE

-410 KPTRGIG
+410 KPARGIG
-417 ETTQNKLVAY
+417 ETTQNKLVVY
-427 ARAVFA
+427 ARTVFA
-433 GSPAATGITASA
+433 SSPAIQP
-445 ALSASADLLGAEG
+445 LPQPVEG
-458 ANARQE
+458 A
-464 PTQLQD
+464 
-470 TAARQPELSHP
+470 
-481 QNTSAQPPQPELAQ
+481 PQPEFAQ
-495 LQDATAQPLRRLQ
+495 LSAGSTVPQPWQQSQ
-508 QLDYITALLEAGEK
+508 QLEESISRQLLQADYITVLLDAGTK
-522 LSISKKAGTALRE
+522 LSVSKKASTALRE
-535 FLNTLYALRSLLAEY
+535 FLNTLYSLRSLLAEY
-550 SAADDTSSARGTD
+550 SSANTSGMDTNADSGADTDIKAASAGIRAADT
-563 SEAMNAPVFS
+563 ES
-573 NNTARTNT
+573 NLT
-581 DTDSN
+581 DTDH
-586 LDDTTGTDADGIN
+586 
-599 GAVLTD
+599 
-605 TAATTAGITDAAA
+605 
-618 TAATTDLSA
+618 
-627 LSAKLLPGQGLAAF
+627 SAKLLPGQGLAAF

-647 QSGLG
+647 QTGLG
-652 IFHRNQDEVMG
+652 VFHRNQDEIMG

-677 SLYPCSTAGLTSF
+677 SLYPCTAAGLTSF

-712 ITIHNTKGLEFRNVI
+712 ITIHNTKGLEFRNVV

-732 NGIFPRNDTIGED
+732 NGIFPRNNESTED

-759 AQDSLYITSCAAR
+759 AQDSLSMTSCSAR

-789 IDEGLVDVAGQ
+789 IDGNLVDVVGQ
-800 PVAGF
+800 PVGGF
-805 AAPADEEAALWKCG
+805 TDPVDEEAALWKCG

-832 VQSRQSGGELVIT
+832 VQSRQSGGELIIT

-858 EYQRGQLL
+858 EYQKSQLL
-866 RVD
+866 RVDD

>member
-1 MEETCEYLSVLNPE
+1 
-15 QLEAVCHTGSP
+15 
-26 LLILAGAG
+26 
-34 SGKTRVI
+34 
-41 TTKIAW
+41 
-47 LIAEQEVRPESILAV
+47 
-62 TFTNKAAR
+62 
-70 EMAGRAR
+70 
-77 TLDERTARSVIR
+77 
-89 TFHSFGA
+89 
-96 WMLRRYAEWA
+96 MLRRYAEWA
-106 ELSPNFTIYDDDD
+106 GLSPNFTIYDDDD

-138 FMRKISRAKDYCLL
+138 FIRKISRAKDYCLL
-152 PDSPQLVMIDPAP
+152 PDSPQLAAIDPAP
-165 EFATIYRTYQQ
+165 EFAVIYRAYQQ

-189 IMLPVKLL
+189 IMLPVQLL
-197 QEHSAIAQQLH
+197 QEHTAIAQQLH

-220 DSNDAQFRLLREL
+220 DSNSAQFQLLREL
-233 TGKDTYVCVVG
+233 TGEDTYVCVVG

-286 LRVAGSIVSRN
+286 LRVADSVVSRN
-297 EGRLGKTLIAARGS
+297 EGRLGKTLIAARGT

-328 ELCVRLIKKAVRA
+328 ELCVQLIKKAVRA

-355 AQSLNFETAFLHE
+355 AQSLNFETTFLHE

-410 KPTRGIG
+410 KPARGIG

-427 ARAVFA
+427 ARAAFA
-433 GSPAATGITASA
+433 SLSAHIDSPANAGEAAEAGTSTFGSSPEQYSRSA
-445 ALSASADLLGAEG
+445 Q
-458 ANARQE
+458 QE
-464 PTQLQD
+464 FTQLQHNSVHSQ
-470 TAARQPELSHP
+470 QPELS
-481 QNTSAQPPQPELAQ
+481 Q
-495 LQDATAQPLRRLQ
+495 LQEPAALPLQ
-508 QLDYITALLEAGEK
+508 QQSEDTPQQQPQQGADYITVLLGAGAK
-522 LSISKKAGTALRE
+522 LPISKKAGTALQE
-535 FLNTLYALRSLLAEY
+535 FLNTLHSLRSLLAEY
-550 SAADDTSSARGTD
+550 DSA
-563 SEAMNAPVFS
+563 
-573 NNTARTNT
+573 NT
-581 DTDSN
+581 
-586 LDDTTGTDADGIN
+586 
-599 GAVLTD
+599 
-605 TAATTAGITDAAA
+605 TDAAPVDTA
-618 TAATTDLSA
+618 TDIDAQADTVQSDVPIGSTIDTGAAEQAVTQ
-627 LSAKLLPGQGLAAF
+627 KHGQQGERLAAF
-641 VLTVIE
+641 VLAVIE
-647 QSGLG
+647 QTGLG
-652 IFHRNQDEVMG
+652 VFHRNQDEVMG

-677 SLYPCSTAGLTSF
+677 SLYPCSAAGLTSF

-712 ITIHNTKGLEFRNVI
+712 ITMHNTKGLEFRNVI

-732 NGIFPRNDTIGED
+732 NGIFPRNDESAED

-759 AQDSLYITSCAAR
+759 AQDALYMTSCAAR
-772 RMYGKLSFMEP
+772 RMYGKLSYMEP

-789 IDEGLVDVAGQ
+789 IDSGLVDVIGQ
-800 PVAGF
+800 SIASF
-805 AAPADEEAALWKCG
+805 ASPADEEASLWKCG
-819 QRLFHDDYGYGYI
+819 QRLFHDDYGYGYV

-845 VQFETGAQKRFFP
+845 VQFENGSQKRFFP
-858 EYQRGQLL
+858 VYQKSQLF

>member
-1 MEETCEYLSVLNPE
+1 MEETCGYLSVLNPE

-47 LIAEQEVRPESILAV
+47 LIAEQDVRPESILAV

-70 EMAGRAR
+70 EMAERAR
-77 TLDERTARSVIR
+77 ALDERAGRSSIR

-106 ELSPNFTIYDDDD
+106 GLSPNFTIYDDDD

-138 FMRKISRAKDYCLL
+138 FIRKISRAKDYCLL
-152 PDSPQLVMIDPAP
+152 PDSPQLTMIDPAP
-165 EFATIYRTYQQ
+165 EFAVIYRAYQQ

-189 IMLPVKLL
+189 IMLPVQLL
-197 QEHSAIAQQLH
+197 QGHTAIAQQLH

-220 DSNDAQFRLLREL
+220 DSNSAQFQLLREL
-233 TGKDTYVCVVG
+233 TGEDTYVCVVG

-286 LRVAGSIVSRN
+286 LRVADSVVSRN
-297 EGRLGKTLIAARGS
+297 EGRLGKTLIAARGT

-328 ELCVRLIKKAVRA
+328 ELCVQLIKKAVRA
-341 GGAYSD
+341 GGSYSD

-355 AQSLNFETAFLHE
+355 AQSLNFETTFLHE

-410 KPTRGIG
+410 KPARGIG
-417 ETTQNKLVAY
+417 ETTQNKLIAY
-427 ARAVFA
+427 ARAAFASLSANTDSSENAGEAAEA
-433 GSPAATGITASA
+433 GSSEQDSRSAQQEFTQLQEPTALPLRQQTEDTPQQQPQQGADYITV
-445 ALSASADLLGAEG
+445 LLGAG
-458 ANARQE
+458 A
-464 PTQLQD
+464 
-470 TAARQPELSHP
+470 
-481 QNTSAQPPQPELAQ
+481 
-495 LQDATAQPLRRLQ
+495 
-508 QLDYITALLEAGEK
+508 K
-522 LSISKKAGTALRE
+522 LPIPKKAGTALQE
-535 FLNTLYALRSLLAEY
+535 FLNTLHSLRSLLAEY
-550 SAADDTSSARGTD
+550 DSANTAGAAAFDTAVEADAQADDLWSDAPIGSTIDTGA
-563 SEAMNAPVFS
+563 SEQ
-573 NNTARTNT
+573 
-581 DTDSN
+581 
-586 LDDTTGTDADGIN
+586 
-599 GAVLTD
+599 AVTQ
-605 TAATTAGITDAAA
+605 
-618 TAATTDLSA
+618 
-627 LSAKLLPGQGLAAF
+627 KHGQQGERLAAF
-641 VLTVIE
+641 VLAVIE
-647 QSGLG
+647 QTGLG
-652 IFHRNQDEVMG
+652 VFHRNQDEVMG

-677 SLYPCSTAGLTSF
+677 SLYPCSAAGLTSF

-712 ITIHNTKGLEFRNVI
+712 ITMHNTKGLEFRNVI

-732 NGIFPRNDTIGED
+732 NGIFPRNDESAED

-759 AQDSLYITSCAAR
+759 AQDALYMTSCAAR
-772 RMYGKLSFMEP
+772 RMYGKLSYMEP

-789 IDEGLVDVAGQ
+789 IDSGLVDVIGQ
-800 PVAGF
+800 SITSF
-805 AAPADEEAALWKCG
+805 ASPADEEAALWKCG
-819 QRLFHDDYGYGYI
+819 QRIFHDDYGYGYV

-845 VQFETGAQKRFFP
+845 VQFENGSQKRFFP
-858 EYQRGQLL
+858 VYQKSQLF

>member
-1 MEETCEYLSVLNPE
+1 MEETCGYLSVLNPE

-47 LIAEQEVRPESILAV
+47 LIAEQDVRPESILAV

-70 EMAGRAR
+70 EMAERAR
-77 TLDERTARSVIR
+77 ALDERAGRSSIR

-106 ELSPNFTIYDDDD
+106 GLSPNFTIYDDDD

-138 FMRKISRAKDYCLL
+138 FIRKISRAKDYCLL
-152 PDSPQLVMIDPAP
+152 PDSPQLTMIDPAP
-165 EFATIYRTYQQ
+165 EFAVIYRAYQQ

-189 IMLPVKLL
+189 IMLPVQLL
-197 QEHSAIAQQLH
+197 QGHTAIAQQLH

-220 DSNDAQFRLLREL
+220 DSNSAQFQLLREL
-233 TGKDTYVCVVG
+233 TGEDTYVCVVG

-286 LRVAGSIVSRN
+286 LRVADSVVSRN
-297 EGRLGKTLIAARGS
+297 EGRLGKTLIAARGT

-328 ELCVRLIKKAVRA
+328 ELCVQLIKKAVRA
-341 GGAYSD
+341 GGSYSD

-355 AQSLNFETAFLHE
+355 AQSLNFETTFLHE

-410 KPTRGIG
+410 KPARGIG
-417 ETTQNKLVAY
+417 ETTQNKLIAY
-427 ARAVFA
+427 ARAAFASLSANTDSSENAGEAAEA
-433 GSPAATGITASA
+433 GSSEQDSRSAQQEFTQLQEPTALPLRQQTEDTPQQQPQQGADYITV
-445 ALSASADLLGAEG
+445 LLGAG
-458 ANARQE
+458 A
-464 PTQLQD
+464 
-470 TAARQPELSHP
+470 
-481 QNTSAQPPQPELAQ
+481 
-495 LQDATAQPLRRLQ
+495 
-508 QLDYITALLEAGEK
+508 K
-522 LSISKKAGTALRE
+522 LPIPKKAGTALQE
-535 FLNTLYALRSLLAEY
+535 FLNTLHSLRSLLAEY
-550 SAADDTSSARGTD
+550 DSA
-563 SEAMNAPVFS
+563 N
-573 NNTARTNT
+573 
-581 DTDSN
+581 
-586 LDDTTGTDADGIN
+586 TTGTA
-599 GAVLTD
+599 AVD
-605 TAATTAGITDAAA
+605 TAADIDAQADTVQSDTPIGSTIDTGA
-618 TAATTDLSA
+618 SA
-627 LSAKLLPGQGLAAF
+627 QAVTQKHGQQGERLAAF
-641 VLTVIE
+641 VLAVIE
-647 QSGLG
+647 QTGLG
-652 IFHRNQDEVMG
+652 VFHRNQDEVMG

-677 SLYPCSTAGLTSF
+677 SLYPCSAAGLTSF

-712 ITIHNTKGLEFRNVI
+712 ITMHNTIGLEFRIVI

-732 NGIFPRNDTIGED
+732 NGIFPRNDESAED

-759 AQDSLYITSCAAR
+759 AQDALYMTSCAAR
-772 RMYGKLSFMEP
+772 RMYGKLSYMEP

-800 PVAGF
+800 PIASF
-805 AAPADEEAALWKCG
+805 ASPADEEAALWKCG
-819 QRLFHDDYGYGYI
+819 QRLFHDDYGYGYV
-832 VQSRQSGGELVIT
+832 VQSRQSGSELVIT
-845 VQFETGAQKRFFP
+845 VQFENGSQKRFFP
-858 EYQRGQLL
+858 AYQKSQLF

>member
-1 MEETCEYLSVLNPE
+1 MGNYLSILNPE

-47 LIAEQEVRPESILAV
+47 LIAEQDVRPESILAV

-70 EMAGRAR
+70 EMAERAR
-77 TLDERTARSVIR
+77 ALDERAGRSSIR

-106 ELSPNFTIYDDDD
+106 GLSPNFTIYDDDD

-138 FMRKISRAKDYCLL
+138 FIRKISRAKDYCLL
-152 PDSPQLVMIDPAP
+152 PDSPQLAAIDPAP
-165 EFATIYRTYQQ
+165 EFAVIYRAYQQ

-189 IMLPVKLL
+189 IMLPVQLL
-197 QEHSAIAQQLH
+197 QEHTAIAQQLH

-220 DSNDAQFRLLREL
+220 DSNSAQFQLLREL
-233 TGKDTYVCVVG
+233 TGEDTYVCVVG

-286 LRVAGSIVSRN
+286 LRVADSVVSRN
-297 EGRLGKTLIAARGS
+297 EGRLGKTLIAARGT

-328 ELCVRLIKKAVRA
+328 ELCVQLIKKAVRA

-355 AQSLNFETAFLHE
+355 AQSLNFETTFLHE

-410 KPTRGIG
+410 KPARGIG

-427 ARAVFA
+427 ARAAFA
-433 GSPAATGITASA
+433 SLSAHIDSPANAGEAAEAGTSTFGSSPEQYSRSA
-445 ALSASADLLGAEG
+445 Q
-458 ANARQE
+458 QE
-464 PTQLQD
+464 FTQLQHNSVHSQ
-470 TAARQPELSHP
+470 QPELS
-481 QNTSAQPPQPELAQ
+481 Q
-495 LQDATAQPLRRLQ
+495 LQEPAALPLQ
-508 QLDYITALLEAGEK
+508 QQSEDTPQQQPQQGADYITVLLGAGAK
-522 LSISKKAGTALRE
+522 LPISKKAGTALQE
-535 FLNTLYALRSLLAEY
+535 FLNTLHSLRSLLAEY
-550 SAADDTSSARGTD
+550 DSA
-563 SEAMNAPVFS
+563 
-573 NNTARTNT
+573 NT
-581 DTDSN
+581 DTVF
-586 LDDTTGTDADGIN
+586 DTADTIS
-599 GAVLTD
+599 AASVD
-605 TAATTAGITDAAA
+605 TAADINAQANALRADASTGSTIDTGAA
-618 TAATTDLSA
+618 EQAVTQ
-627 LSAKLLPGQGLAAF
+627 KHGQQGERLAAF
-641 VLTVIE
+641 VLAVIE
-647 QSGLG
+647 QTGLG
-652 IFHRNQDEVMG
+652 VFHRNQDEVMG

-677 SLYPCSTAGLTSF
+677 SLYPCSAAGLTSF

-712 ITIHNTKGLEFRNVI
+712 ITMHNTKGLEFRNVI

-732 NGIFPRNDTIGED
+732 NGIFPRNDESAED

-759 AQDSLYITSCAAR
+759 AQDALYMTSCAAR
-772 RMYGKLSFMEP
+772 RMYGKLSYMEP

-789 IDEGLVDVAGQ
+789 IDSGLVDVIGQ
-800 PVAGF
+800 SIASFASPV
-805 AAPADEEAALWKCG
+805 DEEASLWKCG
-819 QRLFHDDYGYGYI
+819 QRLFHDDYGYGYV
-832 VQSRQSGGELVIT
+832 VQSRKSGGELVIT
-845 VQFETGAQKRFFP
+845 VQFENGSQKRFFP
-858 EYQRGQLL
+858 VYQKSQLF